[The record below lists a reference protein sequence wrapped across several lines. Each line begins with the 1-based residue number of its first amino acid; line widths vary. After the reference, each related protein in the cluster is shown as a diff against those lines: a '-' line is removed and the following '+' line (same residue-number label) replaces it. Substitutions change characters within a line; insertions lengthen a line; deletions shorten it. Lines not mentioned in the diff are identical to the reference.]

1 MIWSFRTRVSRIWG
15 FEMND
20 RLQNAEKTSGFT
32 INAHQKCLKFDDK
45 TPKNA
50 LKFMQKMRQIFSEL
64 SVWRLRPKF
73 YLKKPCVSLFVVGV
87 LGADFAFGIDI
98 PDHTLPNTIT
108 LRAGEQRTDT
118 AISSPSGVWEA
129 NTFEYRDGSEGS
141 NLTLNGGAGSKY
153 TLKINDDKTTF
164 YAKNFTIGQDTK
176 LELNHFHTINF
187 AGDVNVGA
195 NSEFT
200 IINSGNTLTS
210 AQGSEFGKRSKI
222 RFGNKNTKFT
232 LGENSKVLF
241 TYTLFFMSD
250 AEITLSTNSSLDI
263 ISANAARFQNTFT
276 NNGGTVTFGGIV
288 GNSMVKTNVYNIGS
302 PASKDVNA
310 KNTTATFTNNNG
322 NITVNGDFYNGG
334 KALTD
339 ISGAMIET
347 FDPPFGGGGNL
358 VLKGGT
364 MRVTGKL
371 VSQRGGTEYYGG
383 ELRDVQNSTISIYGA
398 TLIVG
403 GGLENKQGS
412 TITFGVLNGK
422 MGELKGNLTNE
433 SGVVAVDIKGVNL
446 GQNYQ
451 IISGTIKGLGNDD
464 IQIINPNS
472 QFFST
477 SFNNGTLTITKATNA
492 NGQTKFDEYK
502 NGLNANLNSI
512 LNAMS
517 FKFGDDDTLLTSDI
531 NLQTA
536 LADADKSVKDNLV
549 SQPKNMLAAFK
560 GDVLLAPMSQ
570 GRFVARRLAAS
581 GAVRFDNG
589 RRVRALQAKPNVE
602 FQLAPVGGVMK
613 SADASGVLAGLSLG
627 ANYKMGAFTHKTS
640 LAYAYGTAKQD
651 LSTQSTET
659 KAHLLQAGVLSLYKY
674 GIYETEF
681 NANLLF
687 GSFTIDNK
695 WTERSL
701 NSSSKFNNYELNLG
715 LVAGARYGK
724 KLSFKPFV
732 GVQNYGQRQ
741 DGFVGILGFES
752 KAYNAYIL
760 DGVLGVQM
768 QYVRSA
774 FSSVYG
780 KVSFER
786 RLYNT
791 HKFVFLRSGENELK
805 YENQSYE
812 SVVSAALGAQLLTY
826 KRFKLNAEGFLRHYD
841 TGLNYYGGSLVMRYG
856 F

>member
-1 MIWSFRTRVSRIWG
+1 
-15 FEMND
+15 MNY

-32 INAHQKCLKFDDK
+32 INTHQKCLKFDDK

-50 LKFMQKMRQIFSEL
+50 LKFMQKMRQISEL

-87 LGADFAFGIDI
+87 LGANFAFGANITSLKE
-98 PDHTLPNTIT
+98 TLT
-108 LRAGEQRTDT
+108 LTAGEQKHDT
-118 AISSPSGVWEA
+118 AVSVKGNGQMYFFYDERA
-129 NTFEYRDGSEGS
+129 AATF
-141 NLTLNGGAGSKY
+141 TLNGGVGSKY
-153 TLKINDDKTTF
+153 TLDSDNQVTM
-164 YAKNFTIGQDTK
+164 FTVNSITLGQNVNLT
-176 LELNHFHTINF
+176 LNKFHTI
-187 AGDVNVGA
+187 AVDTAITLGA
-195 NSEFT
+195 NSSLNAE
-200 IINSGNTLTS
+200 NSGMIMGAGGTEY
-210 AQGSEFGKRSKI
+210 GGDSKV
-222 RFGNKNTKFT
+222 RFEKNSQLT
-232 LGENSKVLF
+232 LGENASASF
-241 TYTLFFMSD
+241 SRILFFIHKGDISL
-250 AEITLSTNSSLDI
+250 AKNSTLKMDLVLRAVRFEKSL
-263 ISANAARFQNTFT
+263 T
-276 NNGGTVTFGGIV
+276 NNGGSLVLGSAQVPARVYNV
-288 GNSMVKTNVYNIGS
+288 GNYAM
-302 PASKDVNA
+302 
-310 KNTTATFTNNNG
+310 ATFTQNG
-322 NITVNGDFYNGG
+322 GSVHITGDFYNGG
-334 KALTD
+334 DVTENDNAVDKTGSVAGGFNIYDTAY
-339 ISGAMIET
+339 S
-347 FDPPFGGGGNL
+347 GGGDLILN
-358 VLKGGT
+358 GGT
-364 MRVTGKL
+364 MSITGKL
-371 VSQRGGTEYYGG
+371 VSQKNSFGTTY
-383 ELRDVQNSTISIYGA
+383 NPSIKIYGA

-422 MGELKGNLTNE
+422 MGEFQGTLKNE
-433 SGVVAVDIKGVNL
+433 GGVVAVDRTGASLNTPYKIINGSANIDSVNL
-446 GQNYQ
+446 V
-451 IISGTIKGLGNDD
+451 GT
-464 IQIINPNS
+464 NS
-472 QFFST
+472 QFFT
-477 SFNNGTLTITKATNA
+477 ATYNNGTVTITDGSGGGGGSGGGSSGGGSGGNV
-492 NGQTKFDEYK
+492 KFNEWQK
-502 NGLNANLNSI
+502 TLSENEQGIVSVLS
-512 LNAMS
+512 S
-517 FKFGDDDTLLTSDI
+517 KFGGDSKLLDSQVDI
-531 NLQTA
+531 QTA

-560 GDVLLAPMSQ
+560 GDVLLTPMSQ

-613 SADASGVLAGLSLG
+613 SADANGVLAGLSLG
-627 ANYKMGAFTHKTS
+627 TNYKMGAFTHKTS

-695 WTERSL
+695 WTEQSL

-791 HKFVFLRSGENELK
+791 HKFVFLHSGENELK

>member
-1 MIWSFRTRVSRIWG
+1 
-15 FEMND
+15 MNY

-32 INAHQKCLKFDDK
+32 INTHQKCLKFDDK

-73 YLKKPCVSLFVVGV
+73 YLKKPCVSLLVVGV
-87 LGADFAFGIDI
+87 LRCGLEFNIKRNFVFFVAFLGIFTSALQADYTAVLHSLTLSGGVTQTHNAIADCNRYDCTFGYQNDKGV
-98 PDHTLPNTIT
+98 DFTYATSGSGKSSLTLNAILPQNPPSTAEKTIKFYMNNTTIKPN
-108 LRAGEQRTDT
+108 
-118 AISSPSGVWEA
+118 
-129 NTFEYRDGSEGS
+129 S
-141 NLTLNGGAGSKY
+141 NLTLN
-153 TLKINDDKTTF
+153 
-164 YAKNFTIGQDTK
+164 NFNSIL
-176 LELNHFHTINF
+176 LERTMSIDNASLIFN
-187 AGDVNVGA
+187 A
-195 NSEFT
+195 NTSSTSSIFQM
-200 IINSGNTLTS
+200 NSGSRVLLTNGATL
-210 AQGSEFGKRSKI
+210 E
-222 RFGNKNTKFT
+222 
-232 LGENSKVLF
+232 
-241 TYTLFFMSD
+241 
-250 AEITLSTNSSLDI
+250 
-263 ISANAARFQNTFT
+263 
-276 NNGGTVTFGGIV
+276 
-288 GNSMVKTNVYNIGS
+288 
-302 PASKDVNA
+302 VNA
-310 KNTTATFTNNNG
+310 RQFLNREVVSVSKSTLNITATTATRSYNTIQNDGGSITING
-322 NITVNGDFYNGG
+322 NFYNLGQKVVNYSTTSSVANFTSTDGQITINGNFYNGG
-334 KALTD
+334 QLPESLLVT
-339 ISGAMIET
+339 SG
-347 FDPPFGGGGNL
+347 DCRVGGCGGGNIIINGGSMSISGQL
-358 VLKGGT
+358 ISQGKDGQNSSIQIKGGT
-364 MRVTGKL
+364 LKVTG
-371 VSQRGGTEYYGG
+371 
-383 ELRDVQNSTISIYGA
+383 
-398 TLIVG
+398 
-403 GGLENKQGS
+403 GLYNKDGS
-412 TITFGVLNGK
+412 TLTFGVRNGI
-422 MGELKGNLTNE
+422 MGQLQGNLTNQNGVVKVDLKGISTAGTHQIITGAITGLTNVDIINTPNPAFLTSTYKDGSVSITQAGGGSGGE
-433 SGVVAVDIKGVNL
+433 SGG
-446 GQNYQ
+446 G
-451 IISGTIKGLGNDD
+451 SGGGGS
-464 IQIINPNS
+464 PS
-472 QFFST
+472 
-477 SFNNGTLTITKATNA
+477 
-492 NGQTKFDEYK
+492 KFDEFKSSLNK
-502 NGLNANLNSI
+502 NEQGIVSALS
-512 LNAMS
+512 S
-517 FKFGDDDTLLTSDI
+517 KFGGDLPLLTNVENI
-531 NLQTA
+531 ETA

-613 SADASGVLAGLSLG
+613 SADANGVLAGLSLG

-640 LAYAYGTAKQD
+640 LAYAYGMAKQD

-695 WTERSL
+695 WTEQSL

-724 KLSFKPFV
+724 RLSFKPFV

-791 HKFVFLRSGENELK
+791 HKFVFLRSGDNELK

>member
-1 MIWSFRTRVSRIWG
+1 
-15 FEMND
+15 MND
-20 RLQNAEKTSGFT
+20 RLQNAEKTSDFT
-32 INAHQKCLKFDDK
+32 INTHQKCLKFDDK

-64 SVWRLRPKF
+64 SVWRFRPKF
-73 YLKKPCVSLFVVGV
+73 YLKKPCVSLFIVGI
-87 LGADFAFGIDI
+87 LGANFAFAN
-98 PDHTLPNTIT
+98 TLDYVLPSSGAIN
-108 LRAGEQRTDT
+108 LQNNEQRTDI
-118 AISSPSGVWEA
+118 AISQTGNGQMTTFNCSLSPKGDCYVKTNLNIQGASNATYILQA
-129 NTFEYRDGSEGS
+129 NDT
-141 NLTLNGGAGSKY
+141 T
-153 TLKINDDKTTF
+153 TTF
-164 YAKNFTIGQDTK
+164 YAQSISVAQGIKSALMG
-176 LELNHFHTINF
+176 FHTTYFQQGLTLSDGSSISIF
-187 AGDVNVGA
+187 SSGT
-195 NSEFT
+195 T
-200 IINSGNTLTS
+200 IE
-210 AQGSEFGKRSKI
+210 AQGSELGGLSKVKFGNRNAQVVLGANSSATFTNAHFFISDSKI
-222 RFGNKNTKFT
+222 SV
-232 LGENSKVLF
+232 NSNANL
-241 TYTLFFMSD
+241 SID
-250 AEITLSTNSSLDI
+250 ASKGV
-263 ISANAARFQNTFT
+263 RFQNDIT
-276 NNGGTVTFGGIV
+276 NNGGNITTK
-288 GNSMVKTNVYNIGS
+288 GNTYNIGGAINGILNS
-302 PASKDVNA
+302 V
-310 KNTTATFTNNNG
+310 ATFTQNGGTTTING
-322 NITVNGDFYNGG
+322 NFYNGG
-334 KALTD
+334 QGVVDTT
-339 ISGAMIET
+339 GAVIGYNP
-347 FDPPFGGGGNL
+347 FDPDYNGGGNL
-358 VLKGGT
+358 ELNGGT
-364 MRVTGKL
+364 FEVKGQL
-371 VSQRGGTEYYGG
+371 ISQRGGTPMNGG
-383 ELRDVQNSTISIYGA
+383 GLYDPKDSTINIRGA
-398 TLIVG
+398 TLIVS
-403 GGLENKQGS
+403 GGLYNKEGS
-412 TITFGVLNGK
+412 TITFSIGNNGQ
-422 MGELKGNLTNE
+422 MGKLQGNLTNQN
-433 SGVVAVDIKGVNL
+433 GVVNVDIKGASL
-446 GQNYQ
+446 GTPYK
-451 IISGTIKGLGNDD
+451 IITGSISG
-464 IQIINPNS
+464 
-472 QFFST
+472 FST
-477 SFNNGTLTITKATNA
+477 PNFTNLNEFLSANYA
-492 NGQTKFDEYK
+492 NGQVTITQKGSGGGSGGGNTPFDEFK
-502 NGLNANLNSI
+502 GSLGNNQQSI
-512 LNAMS
+512 L
-517 FKFGDDDTLLTSDI
+517 GTLENKIENFLTSFGSKAELENKLTETNKAI
-531 NLQTA
+531 Q
-536 LADADKSVKDNLV
+536 DNLV

-613 SADASGVLAGLSLG
+613 SADANGVLAGLSLG

-695 WTERSL
+695 WTEQSL

-791 HKFVFLRSGENELK
+791 HKFVFLRSGDNELK

>member
-1 MIWSFRTRVSRIWG
+1 MTY
-15 FEMND
+15 

-32 INAHQKCLKFDDK
+32 INAHQKCLKFDDT

-64 SVWRLRPKF
+64 SVWRLRHKF
-73 YLKKPCVSLFVVGV
+73 SLKKPCVSLFVVGV
-87 LGADFAFGIDI
+87 LRCGLEFNIKRNFVFFVAFLGIFTSALKADY
-98 PDHTLPNTIT
+98 TRNLPSSIT
-108 LRAGEQRTDT
+108 LAGGKSETHK
-118 AISSPSGVWEA
+118 AIADCSSTWECTFGYKPPGGGYDFTYSTSG
-129 NTFEYRDGSEGS
+129 NGSS
-141 NLTLNGGAGSKY
+141 TLTLNLTLPPNPNSQKTTTPFYMNNTTINPNSNLVLNNFNSILLEYTMSITNATLTFNGNSASNSTIFQMSFKANVVLNDNATLKVKANRFLNQNKVSISNSTLDITATSVLSHNEITNNGGKVSISGNLY
-153 TLKINDDKTTF
+153 
-164 YAKNFTIGQDTK
+164 
-176 LELNHFHTINF
+176 
-187 AGDVNVGA
+187 NVGQKEALGAASPSSVA
-195 NSEFT
+195 NF
-200 IINSGNTLTS
+200 I
-210 AQGSEFGKRSKI
+210 
-222 RFGNKNTKFT
+222 
-232 LGENSKVLF
+232 
-241 TYTLFFMSD
+241 
-250 AEITLSTNSSLDI
+250 
-263 ISANAARFQNTFT
+263 
-276 NNGGTVTFGGIV
+276 NNGGTVTITGNMLNGGQL
-288 GNSMVKTNVYNIGS
+288 NTNTLCQISGCGG
-302 PASKDVNA
+302 
-310 KNTTATFTNNNG
+310 G
-322 NITVNGDFYNGG
+322 NITINGG
-334 KALTD
+334 SMSV
-339 ISGAMIET
+339 SGQ
-347 FDPPFGGGGNL
+347 L
-358 VLKGGT
+358 VSQGKDGQNSSIKIYG
-364 MRVTGKL
+364 GKL
-371 VSQRGGTEYYGG
+371 VVGQG
-383 ELRDVQNSTISIYGA
+383 LQN
-398 TLIVG
+398 
-403 GGLENKQGS
+403 KDGS
-412 TITFGVLNGK
+412 MLTFGVLNGK
-422 MGELKGNLTNE
+422 MGEFQGTLKNE
-433 SGVVAVDIKGVNL
+433 GGVVVVDRTGASLNTPYKIINGSANIDSVNL
-446 GQNYQ
+446 
-451 IISGTIKGLGNDD
+451 IGT
-464 IQIINPNS
+464 NS
-472 QFFST
+472 QFFT
-477 SFNNGTLTITKATNA
+477 AIYKDGTVTITDGSGGGGGSGGGSSGGGSGGNV
-492 NGQTKFDEYK
+492 KFNEWQK
-502 NGLNANLNSI
+502 TLSENEQGIVSVLS
-512 LNAMS
+512 S
-517 FKFGDDDTLLTSDI
+517 KFGGDSKLLDSQVDI
-531 NLQTA
+531 QTA
-536 LADADKSVKDNLV
+536 LADADKSVRDNLV

-613 SADASGVLAGLSLG
+613 SADANGVLAGLSLG
-627 ANYKMGAFTHKTS
+627 TNYKMGAFTHKTS

-791 HKFVFLRSGENELK
+791 HKFAFLRSGDNELK

-841 TGLNYYGGSLVMRYG
+841 TGLNYYGGSLVMRYR

>member
-1 MIWSFRTRVSRIWG
+1 
-15 FEMND
+15 MNY

-32 INAHQKCLKFDDK
+32 INTHQKCLKFDDK

-73 YLKKPCVSLFVVGV
+73 YLKKPCASLFIVGILRCGLEFNIKRNFV
-87 LGADFAFGIDI
+87 FFVAFLGIFTSALKADYTGII
-98 PDHTLPNTIT
+98 KPSSIT
-108 LRAGEQRTDT
+108 LAGGVTQTHNAIADCNRYDCTFGYQNDKGVDFTYATSGSGKSSLTLNAILPQNPPST
-118 AISSPSGVWEA
+118 AEKTIKFYMN
-129 NTFEYRDGSEGS
+129 NTTIKPNS
-141 NLTLNGGAGSKY
+141 NLTLNNFNSI
-153 TLKINDDKTTF
+153 LLEKTMSIDNASLIF
-164 YAKNFTIGQDTK
+164 N
-176 LELNHFHTINF
+176 
-187 AGDVNVGA
+187 A
-195 NSEFT
+195 NTSSTSSIFQM
-200 IINSGNTLTS
+200 NSGSRVLLTNGATL
-210 AQGSEFGKRSKI
+210 E
-222 RFGNKNTKFT
+222 
-232 LGENSKVLF
+232 
-241 TYTLFFMSD
+241 
-250 AEITLSTNSSLDI
+250 
-263 ISANAARFQNTFT
+263 
-276 NNGGTVTFGGIV
+276 
-288 GNSMVKTNVYNIGS
+288 
-302 PASKDVNA
+302 VNA
-310 KNTTATFTNNNG
+310 RQFLNREVVSVSKSTLNITATTATRSYNTIQNDGGSITING
-322 NITVNGDFYNGG
+322 NFYNLGQKVVNYSTTSSVANFTSTDGQITINGNFYNGG
-334 KALTD
+334 QLPESLLVT
-339 ISGAMIET
+339 SG
-347 FDPPFGGGGNL
+347 DCRVGGCGGGNITIN
-358 VLKGGT
+358 GGS
-364 MRVTGKL
+364 MSVSGQLISQGKDGQNSSIKIYGGKL
-371 VSQRGGTEYYGG
+371 VVGQG
-383 ELRDVQNSTISIYGA
+383 LQN
-398 TLIVG
+398 
-403 GGLENKQGS
+403 KDGS
-412 TITFGVLNGK
+412 TLTFGVLNGK
-422 MGELKGNLTNE
+422 MGEFKGALKNE
-433 SGVVAVDIKGVNL
+433 GGVVAVDRTGASLNTPYKIINGSANIDSVNL
-446 GQNYQ
+446 
-451 IISGTIKGLGNDD
+451 IGT
-464 IQIINPNS
+464 NS
-472 QFFST
+472 QFFT
-477 SFNNGTLTITKATNA
+477 ATYNNGTVTITDGSGGGGGSGGGSGGNV
-492 NGQTKFDEYK
+492 KFNEWQK
-502 NGLNANLNSI
+502 TLSENEQGIVSVLS
-512 LNAMS
+512 S
-517 FKFGDDDTLLTSDI
+517 KFGGDSKLLDSQVDI
-531 NLQTA
+531 QTA
-536 LADADKSVKDNLV
+536 LADADKSVRDNLV
-549 SQPKNMLAAFK
+549 SQPTNMLAAFK

-613 SADASGVLAGLSLG
+613 SADANGVLAGLSLG

-841 TGLNYYGGSLVMRYG
+841 TGLNYYGGSLVMRYR

>member
-1 MIWSFRTRVSRIWG
+1 
-15 FEMND
+15 MNY
-20 RLQNAEKTSGFT
+20 RLQNAEKTSDFT

-87 LGADFAFGIDI
+87 LRCGLEFNIKRNFVFFVAFLGIFTSALKAVDYTAHLPSTIELSGGTSQTSNAIAECNHNGCTFGYNQASDSWYNFTYKTKGNEDSTLILNAQLPPNPTKQEVPFFVSTLTIEPQSNLVLNGFESLSVNAIKINSGSLSYSHNTATSGFGTYGSVSLNNAKFDI
-98 PDHTLPNTIT
+98 KAGKFTNNGTIT
-108 LRAGEQRTDT
+108 
-118 AISSPSGVWEA
+118 A
-129 NTFEYRDGSEGS
+129 NNKS
-141 NLTLNGGAGSKY
+141 
-153 TLKINDDKTTF
+153 TLKINSIGGNNTNNYGTITNDKSTITIQNDLWNLGQKP
-164 YAKNFTIGQDTK
+164 ALGGASPSSVATITNTDGTITIGGNLYNGGQ
-176 LELNHFHTINF
+176 NF
-187 AGDVNVGA
+187 SNNVRFCQIGFCGGG
-195 NSEFT
+195 N
-200 IINSGNTLTS
+200 II
-210 AQGSEFGKRSKI
+210 I
-222 RFGNKNTKFT
+222 
-232 LGENSKVLF
+232 
-241 TYTLFFMSD
+241 
-250 AEITLSTNSSLDI
+250 
-263 ISANAARFQNTFT
+263 
-276 NNGGTVTFGGIV
+276 NGGTVSV
-288 GNSMVKTNVYNIGS
+288 G
-302 PASKDVNA
+302 
-310 KNTTATFTNNNG
+310 
-322 NITVNGDFYNGG
+322 
-334 KALTD
+334 
-339 ISGAMIET
+339 
-347 FDPPFGGGGNL
+347 
-358 VLKGGT
+358 
-364 MRVTGKL
+364 GKL
-371 VSQRGGTEYYGG
+371 VSKGEDGQKSSIQIYGG
-383 ELRDVQNSTISIYGA
+383 
-398 TLIVG
+398 TLIVK
-403 GGLENKQGS
+403 GGLENKQDS
-412 TITFGVLNGK
+412 TLTFGIGSNNEMGK
-422 MGELKGNLTNE
+422 LQGNLSNE
-433 SGVVAVDIKGVNL
+433 NGATINVDMTKTQAGKTYRVLQGALSGANQNVNFINNANPQFITASYKD
-446 GQNYQ
+446 GIVSVFQT
-451 IISGTIKGLGNDD
+451 GTTPPDP
-464 IQIINPNS
+464 NPNPDPNPTPQPPS
-472 QFFST
+472 
-477 SFNNGTLTITKATNA
+477 
-492 NGQTKFDEYK
+492 KFETYK
-502 NGLNANLNSI
+502 NNLPSNEKGI
-512 LNAMS
+512 LNAIS
-517 FKFGDDDTLLTSDI
+517 SKFGGDDTLLTSVENI
-531 NLQTA
+531 ETS
-536 LADADKSVKDNLV
+536 LADADKSVRDNLI

-613 SADASGVLAGLSLG
+613 SADANGVLAGLSLG

-791 HKFVFLRSGENELK
+791 HKFVFLRSGDNELK

-841 TGLNYYGGSLVMRYG
+841 TGLNYYGGSLVMRYR

>member
-1 MIWSFRTRVSRIWG
+1 
-15 FEMND
+15 MNC
-20 RLQNAEKTSGFT
+20 RLQNAKKTSGFT

-64 SVWRLRPKF
+64 RARLWRLRPKF
-73 YLKKPCVSLFVVGV
+73 YVKKPCASLFVVGV
-87 LGADFAFGIDI
+87 LRCGLEFNIKRNFVFFVAFLGIFTSALKADYTAVLHSLTLAGGVTQTHNAIADCNRYDCTFGYQNDKGV
-98 PDHTLPNTIT
+98 DFTYATSGSGKSSLTLNAILPQNPPSTAEKTIKFYMNNTTIKPN
-108 LRAGEQRTDT
+108 
-118 AISSPSGVWEA
+118 
-129 NTFEYRDGSEGS
+129 S
-141 NLTLNGGAGSKY
+141 NLTLNNFNSILLEKTMSIDNA
-153 TLKINDDKTTF
+153 TLTF
-164 YAKNFTIGQDTK
+164 NGNSASNSTIFQM
-176 LELNHFHTINF
+176 
-187 AGDVNVGA
+187 
-195 NSEFT
+195 
-200 IINSGNTLTS
+200 NSGSRVLLTNGATL
-210 AQGSEFGKRSKI
+210 E
-222 RFGNKNTKFT
+222 
-232 LGENSKVLF
+232 
-241 TYTLFFMSD
+241 
-250 AEITLSTNSSLDI
+250 
-263 ISANAARFQNTFT
+263 
-276 NNGGTVTFGGIV
+276 
-288 GNSMVKTNVYNIGS
+288 
-302 PASKDVNA
+302 VNA
-310 KNTTATFTNNNG
+310 RQFLNREVVSVSKSMLNITATTATRSYNTIQNDGGSITING
-322 NITVNGDFYNGG
+322 NFYNLGQKVVDYSTTSSVANFTSTDGQITINGNFYNGG
-334 KALTD
+334 QLPESLLVT
-339 ISGAMIET
+339 SGNCRV
-347 FDPPFGGGGNL
+347 GGCGGGNIIIDGGL
-358 VLKGGT
+358 MSVSGQLISQGKDGQNSSIQIKGGT
-364 MRVTGKL
+364 LKVTG
-371 VSQRGGTEYYGG
+371 
-383 ELRDVQNSTISIYGA
+383 
-398 TLIVG
+398 
-403 GGLENKQGS
+403 GLYNKDGS
-412 TITFGVLNGK
+412 TLTFGVRNGI
-422 MGELKGNLTNE
+422 MGKLQGNLTNQNGVVKVDLKGINTAGTHQIITGTITGLTNVDITNTPNPAFLTSTYKDGSVSITQAGGGSGGE
-433 SGVVAVDIKGVNL
+433 SGG
-446 GQNYQ
+446 G
-451 IISGTIKGLGNDD
+451 SGGGGS
-464 IQIINPNS
+464 PS
-472 QFFST
+472 
-477 SFNNGTLTITKATNA
+477 
-492 NGQTKFDEYK
+492 KFDEFKSSLNK
-502 NGLNANLNSI
+502 NEQGIVSALS
-512 LNAMS
+512 S
-517 FKFGDDDTLLTSDI
+517 KFGGDLPLLTNVENI
-531 NLQTA
+531 ETA

-602 FQLAPVGGVMK
+602 FQLAPVGGVIK
-613 SADASGVLAGLSLG
+613 SADANGVLAGLSLG

-674 GIYETEF
+674 GIYETEM

-695 WTERSL
+695 WTEQSL

-768 QYVRSA
+768 QYVRNA

>member
-1 MIWSFRTRVSRIWG
+1 
-15 FEMND
+15 MNY

-32 INAHQKCLKFDDK
+32 INTHQKCLKFDDK

-73 YLKKPCVSLFVVGV
+73 YLKKPCASLFIVGILRCGLEFNIKRNFV
-87 LGADFAFGIDI
+87 FFVAFLGIFTSALKADYTGII
-98 PDHTLPNTIT
+98 KPSSIT
-108 LRAGEQRTDT
+108 LAGGVTQTHNAIADCNRYDCTFGYQNDKGVDFTYATSGSGKSSLTLNAILPQNPPST
-118 AISSPSGVWEA
+118 AEKTIKFYMN
-129 NTFEYRDGSEGS
+129 NTTIKPNS
-141 NLTLNGGAGSKY
+141 NLTLNNFNSI
-153 TLKINDDKTTF
+153 LLEKTMSIDNASLIF
-164 YAKNFTIGQDTK
+164 N
-176 LELNHFHTINF
+176 
-187 AGDVNVGA
+187 A
-195 NSEFT
+195 NTSSTSSIFQM
-200 IINSGNTLTS
+200 NSGSRVLLTNGATL
-210 AQGSEFGKRSKI
+210 E
-222 RFGNKNTKFT
+222 
-232 LGENSKVLF
+232 
-241 TYTLFFMSD
+241 
-250 AEITLSTNSSLDI
+250 
-263 ISANAARFQNTFT
+263 
-276 NNGGTVTFGGIV
+276 
-288 GNSMVKTNVYNIGS
+288 
-302 PASKDVNA
+302 VNA
-310 KNTTATFTNNNG
+310 RQFLNREVVSVSKSTLNITATTATRSYNTIQNDGGSITING
-322 NITVNGDFYNGG
+322 NFYNLGQKVVNYSTTSSVANFTSTDGQITINGNFYNGG
-334 KALTD
+334 QLPESLLVT
-339 ISGAMIET
+339 SG
-347 FDPPFGGGGNL
+347 DCRVGGCGGGNITIN
-358 VLKGGT
+358 GGS
-364 MRVTGKL
+364 MSVSGQLISQGKDGQNSSIKIYGGKL
-371 VSQRGGTEYYGG
+371 VVGQG
-383 ELRDVQNSTISIYGA
+383 LQN
-398 TLIVG
+398 
-403 GGLENKQGS
+403 KDGS
-412 TITFGVLNGK
+412 TLTFGVLNGK
-422 MGELKGNLTNE
+422 MGEFKGALKNE
-433 SGVVAVDIKGVNL
+433 GGVVAVDRTGASLNTPYKIINGSANIDSVNL
-446 GQNYQ
+446 
-451 IISGTIKGLGNDD
+451 IGT
-464 IQIINPNS
+464 NS
-472 QFFST
+472 QFFT
-477 SFNNGTLTITKATNA
+477 ATYNNGTVTITDGSGGGGGSGGGSGGNV
-492 NGQTKFDEYK
+492 KFNEWQK
-502 NGLNANLNSI
+502 TLSENEQGIVSVLS
-512 LNAMS
+512 S
-517 FKFGDDDTLLTSDI
+517 KFGGDSKLLDSQVDI
-531 NLQTA
+531 QTA
-536 LADADKSVKDNLV
+536 LADADKSVRDNLV
-549 SQPKNMLAAFK
+549 SQPTNMLAAFK

-613 SADASGVLAGLSLG
+613 SADMNGVLAGLSLG
-627 ANYKMGAFTHKTS
+627 TNYKMGAFTHKTS

-841 TGLNYYGGSLVMRYG
+841 TGLNYYGGSLVMRYR

>member
-1 MIWSFRTRVSRIWG
+1 
-15 FEMND
+15 MNY

-87 LGADFAFGIDI
+87 LRCGLEFNIKKNFVFFVAFLGIFTSALKADYTGI
-98 PDHTLPNTIT
+98 LPPSIT
-108 LRAGEQRTDT
+108 LAGGKSETHK
-118 AISSPSGVWEA
+118 AIADCSSTWECTFGYKPPGGGYDFTYSTSG
-129 NTFEYRDGSEGS
+129 NGSS
-141 NLTLNGGAGSKY
+141 TLMLNLTLPPNPNSQKTTTPFYMNNTTINPNSNLILNNFNSILLEYTMSITNATLTFNGNSASNSTIFQMSFKANVVLNDNATLKVKANRFLNQNKVSISNSTLDISATSVLSHNEITNNGGKVSISGNLY
-153 TLKINDDKTTF
+153 
-164 YAKNFTIGQDTK
+164 
-176 LELNHFHTINF
+176 
-187 AGDVNVGA
+187 NVGQKEAFGAASPSSVA
-195 NSEFT
+195 NF
-200 IINSGNTLTS
+200 I
-210 AQGSEFGKRSKI
+210 
-222 RFGNKNTKFT
+222 
-232 LGENSKVLF
+232 
-241 TYTLFFMSD
+241 
-250 AEITLSTNSSLDI
+250 
-263 ISANAARFQNTFT
+263 
-276 NNGGTVTFGGIV
+276 NNGGTVTIT
-288 GNSMVKTNVYNIGS
+288 GNML
-302 PASKDVNA
+302 
-310 KNTTATFTNNNG
+310 
-322 NITVNGDFYNGG
+322 NGG
-334 KALTD
+334 QLNTNTLCQ
-339 ISGAMIET
+339 ISGC
-347 FDPPFGGGGNL
+347 GGGNIAIN
-358 VLKGGT
+358 GGS
-364 MRVTGKL
+364 MSVSGQLISQGKDGQNSSIKIYGGKL
-371 VSQRGGTEYYGG
+371 VVGQG
-383 ELRDVQNSTISIYGA
+383 LQN
-398 TLIVG
+398 
-403 GGLENKQGS
+403 KDGS
-412 TITFGVLNGK
+412 TLTFGVLNGK
-422 MGELKGNLTNE
+422 MGEFQGTLKNE
-433 SGVVAVDIKGVNL
+433 GGVVAVDRTGASLNTPYKIINGSANIDSVNL
-446 GQNYQ
+446 IGA
-451 IISGTIKGLGNDD
+451 
-464 IQIINPNS
+464 NS
-472 QFFST
+472 QFFT
-477 SFNNGTLTITKATNA
+477 AIYKDGTVTITDGSGGGGGSGGGSSGGGSGGNV
-492 NGQTKFDEYK
+492 KFNEWQK
-502 NGLNANLNSI
+502 TLSENEQGIVSVLS
-512 LNAMS
+512 S
-517 FKFGDDDTLLTSDI
+517 KFGGDSKLLDSQVDI
-531 NLQTA
+531 QTA
-536 LADADKSVKDNLV
+536 LADTDKSVKDNLV

-613 SADASGVLAGLSLG
+613 SADANGVLAGLSLG

-695 WTERSL
+695 WTEQSL

>member
-1 MIWSFRTRVSRIWG
+1 
-15 FEMND
+15 MNY

-87 LGADFAFGIDI
+87 LGANFAFGANITSL
-98 PDHTLPNTIT
+98 PRTLT
-108 LRAGEQRTDT
+108 LTAGEQKHDT
-118 AISSPSGVWEA
+118 AVSVKGNGQMYFFYDERVA
-129 NTFEYRDGSEGS
+129 ATF
-141 NLTLNGGAGSKY
+141 TLNGGVGSKY
-153 TLKINDDKTTF
+153 TLDSDNQVTM
-164 YAKNFTIGQDTK
+164 FTVNSITLGQNVNLT
-176 LELNHFHTINF
+176 LNKFHTI
-187 AGDVNVGA
+187 AVDTAITLGA
-195 NSEFT
+195 NSSLNAE
-200 IINSGNTLTS
+200 NSGMIMGAGGTEY
-210 AQGSEFGKRSKI
+210 GGDSKV
-222 RFGNKNTKFT
+222 RFEKNSQLT
-232 LGENSKVLF
+232 LGENASASF
-241 TYTLFFMSD
+241 SRILFFIHKGDISL
-250 AEITLSTNSSLDI
+250 AKNSTLKIDLVLRAVRFEKSL
-263 ISANAARFQNTFT
+263 T
-276 NNGGTVTFGGIV
+276 NNGGSLVLGSAQVPARVYNV
-288 GNSMVKTNVYNIGS
+288 GNYAM
-302 PASKDVNA
+302 
-310 KNTTATFTNNNG
+310 ATFTQNG
-322 NITVNGDFYNGG
+322 GSVHITGDFYNGG
-334 KALTD
+334 DVTENDNAVDKTGSVAGGFNIYDTAY
-339 ISGAMIET
+339 S
-347 FDPPFGGGGNL
+347 GGGDLILN
-358 VLKGGT
+358 GGT
-364 MRVTGKL
+364 MSITGKL
-371 VSQRGGTEYYGG
+371 VSQKNSFGTTY
-383 ELRDVQNSTISIYGA
+383 NPSIKIYGA

-422 MGELKGNLTNE
+422 MGEFQGALKNE
-433 SGVVAVDIKGVNL
+433 GGVVAVDRTGANLNTPYKIINGSANIDSVNL
-446 GQNYQ
+446 V
-451 IISGTIKGLGNDD
+451 GT
-464 IQIINPNS
+464 NS
-472 QFFST
+472 QFFT
-477 SFNNGTLTITKATNA
+477 AIYNNGTVTITDGSGGGGGSGGGSSGGGSGGNV
-492 NGQTKFDEYK
+492 KFNEWQK
-502 NGLNANLNSI
+502 TLSENEQGIVSALS
-512 LNAMS
+512 S
-517 FKFGDDDTLLTSDI
+517 KFGGDSKLLDSQVDI
-531 NLQTA
+531 QTA

-549 SQPKNMLAAFK
+549 SQPKNMLTAFK

-613 SADASGVLAGLSLG
+613 SADMNGVLAGLSLG

-695 WTERSL
+695 WTEQSL

-791 HKFVFLRSGENELK
+791 HKFVFLRSGDNELK

>member
-1 MIWSFRTRVSRIWG
+1 
-15 FEMND
+15 MNY

-32 INAHQKCLKFDDK
+32 INTHQKCLKFDDK

-50 LKFMQKMRQIFSEL
+50 LKFMQKMRQIFSAL
-64 SVWRLRPKF
+64 SVWRFRPKF
-73 YLKKPCVSLFVVGV
+73 YLKKSCVSLFVVGV
-87 LGADFAFGIDI
+87 LRCGLEFNIKRNFVFFVAFLGIFTSALKADYTGII
-98 PDHTLPNTIT
+98 KPSSIT
-108 LRAGEQRTDT
+108 LAGGVTQTHNAIADCNRYDCTFGYQNDKGVDFTYATNGSGKSSLTLNAILPQNPPST
-118 AISSPSGVWEA
+118 AEKTIKFYMN
-129 NTFEYRDGSEGS
+129 NTTIKPNS
-141 NLTLNGGAGSKY
+141 NLTLNNFNSI
-153 TLKINDDKTTF
+153 LLEKTMSIDNASLIF
-164 YAKNFTIGQDTK
+164 N
-176 LELNHFHTINF
+176 
-187 AGDVNVGA
+187 A
-195 NSEFT
+195 NTSSTSSIFQM
-200 IINSGNTLTS
+200 NSGSRVLLTNGATL
-210 AQGSEFGKRSKI
+210 E
-222 RFGNKNTKFT
+222 
-232 LGENSKVLF
+232 
-241 TYTLFFMSD
+241 
-250 AEITLSTNSSLDI
+250 
-263 ISANAARFQNTFT
+263 
-276 NNGGTVTFGGIV
+276 
-288 GNSMVKTNVYNIGS
+288 
-302 PASKDVNA
+302 VNA
-310 KNTTATFTNNNG
+310 RQFLNREVVSVSKSTLNITATTATRSYNTIQNDGGSITING
-322 NITVNGDFYNGG
+322 NFYNLGQKVVNYSTTSSVANFTSTDGQITINGNFYNGG
-334 KALTD
+334 QLPESLLVT
-339 ISGAMIET
+339 SG
-347 FDPPFGGGGNL
+347 DCRVGGCGGGNITINGGSMSVSGQL
-358 VLKGGT
+358 ISQGKDGQNSSIEIKGGT
-364 MRVTGKL
+364 LKVTG
-371 VSQRGGTEYYGG
+371 
-383 ELRDVQNSTISIYGA
+383 
-398 TLIVG
+398 
-403 GGLENKQGS
+403 GLYNKDGS
-412 TITFGVLNGK
+412 TLTFGVRNGI
-422 MGELKGNLTNE
+422 MGKLQGNLTNQN
-433 SGVVAVDIKGVNL
+433 GVVKVDLKGINTAGTHQIITGTITGLTNVDITNTPNPAFLTSTYKDGSVSITQV
-446 GQNYQ
+446 GGG
-451 IISGTIKGLGNDD
+451 SGGGGS
-464 IQIINPNS
+464 PS
-472 QFFST
+472 
-477 SFNNGTLTITKATNA
+477 
-492 NGQTKFDEYK
+492 KFDEFKSSLNK
-502 NGLNANLNSI
+502 NEQGIVSALS
-512 LNAMS
+512 S
-517 FKFGDDDTLLTSDI
+517 KFGGDLPLLTNVENI
-531 NLQTA
+531 ETA

-549 SQPKNMLAAFK
+549 SQPKNMLATFK

-613 SADASGVLAGLSLG
+613 SADMNGVLAGLSLG
-627 ANYKMGAFTHKTS
+627 TNYKMGAFTHKTS

-695 WTERSL
+695 WTEQSL

-780 KVSFER
+780 KVNFER

-841 TGLNYYGGSLVMRYG
+841 TGLNYYGGSLVMRYR

>member
-1 MIWSFRTRVSRIWG
+1 
-15 FEMND
+15 MNY

-45 TPKNA
+45 TPKNV

-64 SVWRLRPKF
+64 SVWRFRPKF

-87 LGADFAFGIDI
+87 LRCGLEFNIKRNFVFFVAFLGIFTSALKADYTGII
-98 PDHTLPNTIT
+98 KPSSIT
-108 LRAGEQRTDT
+108 LAGGVTQTHNAIADCNRYDCTFGYQNDKGVDFTYATSGSGKSSLTLNAILPQNPPST
-118 AISSPSGVWEA
+118 AEKTIKFYMN
-129 NTFEYRDGSEGS
+129 NTTIKPNS
-141 NLTLNGGAGSKY
+141 NLTLNNFNSI
-153 TLKINDDKTTF
+153 LLEKTMSIDNASLIF
-164 YAKNFTIGQDTK
+164 N
-176 LELNHFHTINF
+176 
-187 AGDVNVGA
+187 A
-195 NSEFT
+195 NTSSTSSIFQM
-200 IINSGNTLTS
+200 NSGSRVLLTNGATL
-210 AQGSEFGKRSKI
+210 E
-222 RFGNKNTKFT
+222 
-232 LGENSKVLF
+232 
-241 TYTLFFMSD
+241 
-250 AEITLSTNSSLDI
+250 
-263 ISANAARFQNTFT
+263 
-276 NNGGTVTFGGIV
+276 
-288 GNSMVKTNVYNIGS
+288 
-302 PASKDVNA
+302 VNA
-310 KNTTATFTNNNG
+310 RQFLNREVVSVSKSTLNITATTATRSYNAIQNDGGSITING
-322 NITVNGDFYNGG
+322 NFYNLGQKVVNYSTTSSVANFTSTDGQITINGNFYNGG
-334 KALTD
+334 QLPESLLVT
-339 ISGAMIET
+339 SG
-347 FDPPFGGGGNL
+347 DCRVGGCGGGNITINGGSMSVSGQL
-358 VLKGGT
+358 ISQGKDGQNSSIQIKGGT
-364 MRVTGKL
+364 LKVTG
-371 VSQRGGTEYYGG
+371 
-383 ELRDVQNSTISIYGA
+383 
-398 TLIVG
+398 
-403 GGLENKQGS
+403 GLYNKDGS
-412 TITFGVLNGK
+412 TLTFGVRNGI
-422 MGELKGNLTNE
+422 MGKLQGNLTNQNGVVKVDLKGINTAGTHQIITGTITGLTNVDITNTPNPAFLTSTYKDGSVSITQAGGGSGGE
-433 SGVVAVDIKGVNL
+433 SGG
-446 GQNYQ
+446 G
-451 IISGTIKGLGNDD
+451 SGGGGS
-464 IQIINPNS
+464 PS
-472 QFFST
+472 
-477 SFNNGTLTITKATNA
+477 
-492 NGQTKFDEYK
+492 KFDEFKSSLNK
-502 NGLNANLNSI
+502 NEQGIVSALS
-512 LNAMS
+512 S
-517 FKFGDDDTLLTSDI
+517 KFGGDLPLLTNVENI
-531 NLQTA
+531 ETA

-549 SQPKNMLAAFK
+549 SQPKNMLTAFK

-613 SADASGVLAGLSLG
+613 SADMNGVLAGLSLG

-724 KLSFKPFV
+724 RLSFKPFV

-791 HKFVFLRSGENELK
+791 HKFVFLRSGDNELK

-841 TGLNYYGGSLVMRYG
+841 TGFNYYGGSLVMRYR

>member
-1 MIWSFRTRVSRIWG
+1 
-15 FEMND
+15 MNY
-20 RLQNAEKTSGFT
+20 RLQNAEKTSDFT
-32 INAHQKCLKFDDK
+32 INTHQKCLKFDDK

-50 LKFMQKMRQIFSEL
+50 LKFIQKMRQIFSEL

-87 LGADFAFGIDI
+87 LRCGLEFNIKRNFVFFVAFLGIFTSALKADYTG
-98 PDHTLPNTIT
+98 TLPSSIT
-108 LRAGEQRTDT
+108 LAGGKSETHK
-118 AISSPSGVWEA
+118 AIADCSSTWECTFGYKPPGGGYDFTYSTSG
-129 NTFEYRDGSEGS
+129 NGSS
-141 NLTLNGGAGSKY
+141 TLTLNLTLPPNPNSQKTTTPFYMNNTTINPNSNLVLNNFNSILLEYTMSITNATLTFNGNSASNSTIFQMSFKANVVLNDNATLKVKANRFLNQNKVSINNSTLDITATSVLSHNEITNNGGKVSISGNLY
-153 TLKINDDKTTF
+153 
-164 YAKNFTIGQDTK
+164 
-176 LELNHFHTINF
+176 
-187 AGDVNVGA
+187 NVGQKEAFGAASPSSVA
-195 NSEFT
+195 NF
-200 IINSGNTLTS
+200 I
-210 AQGSEFGKRSKI
+210 
-222 RFGNKNTKFT
+222 
-232 LGENSKVLF
+232 
-241 TYTLFFMSD
+241 
-250 AEITLSTNSSLDI
+250 
-263 ISANAARFQNTFT
+263 
-276 NNGGTVTFGGIV
+276 NNGGTVTIT
-288 GNSMVKTNVYNIGS
+288 GNML
-302 PASKDVNA
+302 
-310 KNTTATFTNNNG
+310 
-322 NITVNGDFYNGG
+322 NGG
-334 KALTD
+334 QLNTNTLCQ
-339 ISGAMIET
+339 ISGC
-347 FDPPFGGGGNL
+347 GGGNIIINSGSMSISGQL
-358 VLKGGT
+358 ISQGKDGQNSSIQIKGGT
-364 MRVTGKL
+364 LKVTG
-371 VSQRGGTEYYGG
+371 
-383 ELRDVQNSTISIYGA
+383 
-398 TLIVG
+398 
-403 GGLENKQGS
+403 GLYNKDGS
-412 TITFGVLNGK
+412 TLTFGVRNGK
-422 MGELKGNLTNE
+422 MGEFQGTLKNE
-433 SGVVAVDIKGVNL
+433 GGVVAVDRTGASLNTPYKIINGSANIDSVNL
-446 GQNYQ
+446 IGA
-451 IISGTIKGLGNDD
+451 
-464 IQIINPNS
+464 NS
-472 QFFST
+472 QFFT
-477 SFNNGTLTITKATNA
+477 ATYNNGTVTITDGSGGGGGSGGGSSGGGSGGNV
-492 NGQTKFDEYK
+492 KFNEWQK
-502 NGLNANLNSI
+502 TLGENEQGIVSVLS
-512 LNAMS
+512 S
-517 FKFGDDDTLLTSDI
+517 KFGGDSKLLDSQVDI
-531 NLQTA
+531 QTA
-536 LADADKSVKDNLV
+536 LADTDKSVKDNLV
-549 SQPKNMLAAFK
+549 LQPKNMLAAFK

-613 SADASGVLAGLSLG
+613 SADANGVLAGLSLG

-715 LVAGARYGK
+715 LLAGARYGK

-791 HKFVFLRSGENELK
+791 HKFVFLRSGDNELK

-841 TGLNYYGGSLVMRYG
+841 TGLNYYGGSLVMRYR

>member
-1 MIWSFRTRVSRIWG
+1 
-15 FEMND
+15 MNY
-20 RLQNAEKTSGFT
+20 RLQNAEKTSDFT
-32 INAHQKCLKFDDK
+32 INTHQKCLKFDDK

-87 LGADFAFGIDI
+87 LRCGLEFNIKRNFVFFVAFLGIFTSALKADYTGII
-98 PDHTLPNTIT
+98 KPSSIT
-108 LRAGEQRTDT
+108 LAGGVTQTHNAIADCNRYDCTFGYQNDKGVDFTYATSGSGKSSLTLNAILPQNPPST
-118 AISSPSGVWEA
+118 AEKTIKFYMN
-129 NTFEYRDGSEGS
+129 NTTIKPNS
-141 NLTLNGGAGSKY
+141 NLTLNNFNSI
-153 TLKINDDKTTF
+153 LLEKTMSIDNASLIF
-164 YAKNFTIGQDTK
+164 N
-176 LELNHFHTINF
+176 
-187 AGDVNVGA
+187 A
-195 NSEFT
+195 NTSSTSSIFQM
-200 IINSGNTLTS
+200 NSGSRVLLTNGATL
-210 AQGSEFGKRSKI
+210 E
-222 RFGNKNTKFT
+222 
-232 LGENSKVLF
+232 
-241 TYTLFFMSD
+241 
-250 AEITLSTNSSLDI
+250 
-263 ISANAARFQNTFT
+263 
-276 NNGGTVTFGGIV
+276 
-288 GNSMVKTNVYNIGS
+288 
-302 PASKDVNA
+302 VNA
-310 KNTTATFTNNNG
+310 RQFLNREVVSVSKSTLNITATTATRSYNTIQNDGGSITING
-322 NITVNGDFYNGG
+322 NFYNLGQKVINYSTTSSVANFTSTDGQITINGNFYNGG
-334 KALTD
+334 QLPESLLVT
-339 ISGAMIET
+339 SG
-347 FDPPFGGGGNL
+347 DCRVGGCGGGNIIIDGGL
-358 VLKGGT
+358 MSVSGQLISQGKDGQNSSIQIKGGT
-364 MRVTGKL
+364 LKVTG
-371 VSQRGGTEYYGG
+371 
-383 ELRDVQNSTISIYGA
+383 
-398 TLIVG
+398 
-403 GGLENKQGS
+403 GLYNKDGS
-412 TITFGVLNGK
+412 TLTFGVRNGI
-422 MGELKGNLTNE
+422 MGKLQGNLTNQN
-433 SGVVAVDIKGVNL
+433 GVVKVDLKGINTAGTHQIITGTITGLTNVDITNTPNPAFLTSTYKDGSVSITQA
-446 GQNYQ
+446 GGG
-451 IISGTIKGLGNDD
+451 SGGGGSGGGSGGSSGSGSGGNVK
-464 IQIINPNS
+464 
-472 QFFST
+472 
-477 SFNNGTLTITKATNA
+477 FNEWQKTLSENEQGIVSA
-492 NGQTKFDEYK
+492 
-502 NGLNANLNSI
+502 LS
-512 LNAMS
+512 S
-517 FKFGDDDTLLTSDI
+517 KFGGDLPLLTNVENI
-531 NLQTA
+531 ETA

-613 SADASGVLAGLSLG
+613 SADANGVLAGLSLG
-627 ANYKMGAFTHKTS
+627 ANYKMGAFTHKTN

-695 WTERSL
+695 WTEQSL

-791 HKFVFLRSGENELK
+791 HKFVFLHSGDNELK

-841 TGLNYYGGSLVMRYG
+841 TGLNYYGGSLVMRYR

>member
-1 MIWSFRTRVSRIWG
+1 
-15 FEMND
+15 MNY

-64 SVWRLRPKF
+64 SVWRFRPKF

-263 ISANAARFQNTFT
+263 ISGNAARFQNTFT

-383 ELRDVQNSTISIYGA
+383 ELRDIQNSTISIYGA

-422 MGELKGNLTNE
+422 MGEFQGTLKNE
-433 SGVVAVDIKGVNL
+433 GGVVAVDRTGASLNTPYKIINGSANIDSVNL
-446 GQNYQ
+446 V
-451 IISGTIKGLGNDD
+451 GT
-464 IQIINPNS
+464 NS
-472 QFFST
+472 QFFT
-477 SFNNGTLTITKATNA
+477 ATYNNGTVTITDGSGGGGGSGGGSSGGGSGGNV
-492 NGQTKFDEYK
+492 KFNEWQK
-502 NGLNANLNSI
+502 TLSENEQGIVSVLS
-512 LNAMS
+512 S
-517 FKFGDDDTLLTSDI
+517 KFGGDSKLLDSQVDI
-531 NLQTA
+531 QTA

-613 SADASGVLAGLSLG
+613 SADANGVLAGLSLG

-695 WTERSL
+695 WTEKSL

-724 KLSFKPFV
+724 RLSFKPFV

-791 HKFVFLRSGENELK
+791 HKFVFLRSGDNELK

-841 TGLNYYGGSLVMRYG
+841 TGFNYYGGSLVMRYR

>member
-1 MIWSFRTRVSRIWG
+1 
-15 FEMND
+15 MNY

-32 INAHQKCLKFDDK
+32 INTHQKCLKFDDK

-87 LGADFAFGIDI
+87 LGANFAFGANVTHKYILDSQYSVVI
-98 PDHTLPNTIT
+98 LQAN
-108 LRAGEQRTDT
+108 EQRTDT
-118 AISSPSGVWEA
+118 AISLPAKPSYDATTFNCGTNVGSDACVSKENLNIRGA
-129 NTFEYRDGSEGS
+129 N
-141 NLTLNGGAGSKY
+141 GAKY
-153 TLKINDDKTTF
+153 TLKINDKTTTF
-164 YAKNFTIGQDTK
+164 FSNSLILSQGANVALQG
-176 LELNHFHTINF
+176 FHTISF
-187 AGDVNVGA
+187 ETGGVNVGE
-195 NSEFT
+195 NSNLT
-200 IINSGNTLTS
+200 IVNSGNQQIN
-210 AQGSEFGKRSKI
+210 AQGSEYGGLTKVRFSPNVDFTLQAKSNVALSGIIFFISKGNVELNSNSNLNIQAPVI
-222 RFGNKNTKFT
+222 RFEKSF
-232 LGENSKVLF
+232 
-241 TYTLFFMSD
+241 
-250 AEITLSTNSSLDI
+250 I
-263 ISANAARFQNTFT
+263 
-276 NNGGTVTFGGIV
+276 NNGGT
-288 GNSMVKTNVYNIGS
+288 
-302 PASKDVNA
+302 
-310 KNTTATFTNNNG
+310 ATFTTGLNDSQVKIGVYNVSHNSVATFTHKSGTTTING
-322 NITVNGDFYNGG
+322 HFYNGG
-334 KALTD
+334 QTVADGGLLSPQD
-339 ISGAMIET
+339 PISK
-347 FDPPFGGGGNL
+347 GGGNL
-358 VLKGGT
+358 IIEGGT

-371 VSQRGGTEYYGG
+371 ISQSSGLNTI
-383 ELRDVQNSTISIYGA
+383 QNSAISIYGA

-613 SADASGVLAGLSLG
+613 SADANGVLAGLSLG

-768 QYVRSA
+768 QYVRNA

-791 HKFVFLRSGENELK
+791 HKFVFLRSGDNELK

-841 TGLNYYGGSLVMRYG
+841 TGLNYYGGSLVMRYS

>member
-1 MIWSFRTRVSRIWG
+1 
-15 FEMND
+15 MNY
-20 RLQNAEKTSGFT
+20 RLQNAKKTSGFT
-32 INAHQKCLKFDDK
+32 INTHQKCLKFDDK

-73 YLKKPCVSLFVVGV
+73 YLKKSCVSLFVVGV
-87 LGADFAFGIDI
+87 LRCGLEFNIKRNFVFFVAFLGIFTSALKADYTG
-98 PDHTLPNTIT
+98 TLPPSIT
-108 LRAGEQRTDT
+108 LAGGKSETYK
-118 AISSPSGVWEA
+118 AIADCSSTWECTFGYKPPGGGYDFTYSTSG
-129 NTFEYRDGSEGS
+129 NGSS
-141 NLTLNGGAGSKY
+141 TLTLNLTLPPNPNSQ
-153 TLKINDDKTTF
+153 KTTTPF
-164 YAKNFTIGQDTK
+164 YMNNT
-176 LELNHFHTINF
+176 TINPNSNLVLNGF
-187 AGDVNVGA
+187 NSILLEYKMSITNASLTFNGA
-195 NSEFT
+195 NSTT
-200 IINSGNTLTS
+200 IFQTSYKANVVLSNNATLKVSANRFLNQNKISISNST
-210 AQGSEFGKRSKI
+210 
-222 RFGNKNTKFT
+222 
-232 LGENSKVLF
+232 
-241 TYTLFFMSD
+241 
-250 AEITLSTNSSLDI
+250 LDI
-263 ISANAARFQNTFT
+263 SATSVFSYNDIT
-276 NNGGTVTFGGIV
+276 NNGGKVSINGNFYNVGQKEAFGAA
-288 GNSMVKTNVYNIGS
+288 S
-302 PASKDVNA
+302 PSSVAN
-310 KNTTATFTNNNG
+310 FTNNDGTVAITGNMLNGGQLNTNTLCQISGCGGG
-322 NITVNGDFYNGG
+322 NITINGG
-334 KALTD
+334 SMS
-339 ISGAMIET
+339 ISGQ
-347 FDPPFGGGGNL
+347 L
-358 VLKGGT
+358 VSQGKDGQNSSIQIKGGT
-364 MRVTGKL
+364 LKVTG
-371 VSQRGGTEYYGG
+371 
-383 ELRDVQNSTISIYGA
+383 
-398 TLIVG
+398 
-403 GGLENKQGS
+403 GLYNKDGS
-412 TITFGVLNGK
+412 TLTFGVRNGI
-422 MGELKGNLTNE
+422 MGQLQGNLTNQNGVVKVDLKGISTAGTHQIITGAITGLTNVDIINTPNPAFLTSTYKDGSVSITQAGGGSGGE
-433 SGVVAVDIKGVNL
+433 SGG
-446 GQNYQ
+446 G
-451 IISGTIKGLGNDD
+451 SGGGGS
-464 IQIINPNS
+464 PS
-472 QFFST
+472 
-477 SFNNGTLTITKATNA
+477 
-492 NGQTKFDEYK
+492 KFDEFKSSLNK
-502 NGLNANLNSI
+502 NEQGIVSALS
-512 LNAMS
+512 S
-517 FKFGDDDTLLTSDI
+517 KFGGDLPLLTNVENI
-531 NLQTA
+531 ETA

-549 SQPKNMLAAFK
+549 SQPKNMLTAFK

-581 GAVRFDNG
+581 NAVRFDNG
-589 RRVRALQAKPNVE
+589 KRVRALQAKPNVE

-613 SADASGVLAGLSLG
+613 SADANGVLAGLSLG
-627 ANYKMGAFTHKTS
+627 TNYKMGAFTHKTS

-841 TGLNYYGGSLVMRYG
+841 TGLNYYGGSLVIRYS

>member
-1 MIWSFRTRVSRIWG
+1 
-15 FEMND
+15 MNY
-20 RLQNAEKTSGFT
+20 RLQNAEKTSDFT

-64 SVWRLRPKF
+64 SVWRFRPKF

-87 LGADFAFGIDI
+87 LRCGLEFNIKRNFLFLIIFLGFFTNTLKADYTG
-98 PDHTLPNTIT
+98 TLPSSIT
-108 LRAGEQRTDT
+108 LAGGKSETHK
-118 AISSPSGVWEA
+118 AIADCSSKWECTFGYKPPGGGYDFTYSTSGS
-129 NTFEYRDGSEGS
+129 GSS
-141 NLTLNGGAGSKY
+141 TLTLNLTLPPNPNSQKTTTPFYMNNTTINPNSNLVLNNFNSILLEYTMSITNATLTFNGNSASNSTIFQMSFKANVVLNDNATLKVKANRFLNQNKVSISNSTLDITATSVLSHNEITNNGGKVS
-153 TLKINDDKTTF
+153 INGNF
-164 YAKNFTIGQDTK
+164 Y
-176 LELNHFHTINF
+176 
-187 AGDVNVGA
+187 NVGQKEAFGAASPSSVA
-195 NSEFT
+195 NF
-200 IINSGNTLTS
+200 I
-210 AQGSEFGKRSKI
+210 
-222 RFGNKNTKFT
+222 
-232 LGENSKVLF
+232 
-241 TYTLFFMSD
+241 
-250 AEITLSTNSSLDI
+250 
-263 ISANAARFQNTFT
+263 
-276 NNGGTVTFGGIV
+276 NNGGTVTITGNMLNGGQL
-288 GNSMVKTNVYNIGS
+288 NTNTLCQISGCGG
-302 PASKDVNA
+302 
-310 KNTTATFTNNNG
+310 G
-322 NITVNGDFYNGG
+322 NITINGG
-334 KALTD
+334 SMSV
-339 ISGAMIET
+339 SGQ
-347 FDPPFGGGGNL
+347 L
-358 VLKGGT
+358 VSQGKDGQNSSIQIYG
-364 MRVTGKL
+364 GKL
-371 VSQRGGTEYYGG
+371 VVGQG
-383 ELRDVQNSTISIYGA
+383 LQN
-398 TLIVG
+398 
-403 GGLENKQGS
+403 KDGS
-412 TITFGVLNGK
+412 TITFGMGNGT
-422 MGELKGNLTNE
+422 MGLLKGNLNNE
-433 SGVVAVDIKGVNL
+433 NGVVRIDMTNAKVGQSYTVLQGNL
-446 GQNYQ
+446 IGLQDSQVQ
-451 IISGTIKGLGNDD
+451 IINNPNPDFLTAAYQNGNVYLARKGTTPPDPTKPPTPNPKPDPNDEFNKYKNSLLDNEKDIYKALASKFGNDD
-464 IQIINPNS
+464 NELLGQVRHLK
-472 QFFST
+472 T
-477 SFNNGTLTITKATNA
+477 TITETNKAI
-492 NGQTKFDEYK
+492 Q
-502 NGLNANLNSI
+502 
-512 LNAMS
+512 
-517 FKFGDDDTLLTSDI
+517 
-531 NLQTA
+531 
-536 LADADKSVKDNLV
+536 DNLV
-549 SQPKNMLAAFK
+549 SQPKNMLTAFK

-613 SADASGVLAGLSLG
+613 SADMNGVLAGLSLG

-695 WTERSL
+695 WTEQSL

-791 HKFVFLRSGENELK
+791 HKFVFLRSGDNELK

-841 TGLNYYGGSLVMRYG
+841 TGFNYYGGSLVMRYG

>member
-1 MIWSFRTRVSRIWG
+1 M
-15 FEMND
+15 
-20 RLQNAEKTSGFT
+20 
-32 INAHQKCLKFDDK
+32 
-45 TPKNA
+45 
-50 LKFMQKMRQIFSEL
+50 
-64 SVWRLRPKF
+64 
-73 YLKKPCVSLFVVGV
+73 
-87 LGADFAFGIDI
+87 
-98 PDHTLPNTIT
+98 
-108 LRAGEQRTDT
+108 
-118 AISSPSGVWEA
+118 
-129 NTFEYRDGSEGS
+129 
-141 NLTLNGGAGSKY
+141 
-153 TLKINDDKTTF
+153 
-164 YAKNFTIGQDTK
+164 
-176 LELNHFHTINF
+176 
-187 AGDVNVGA
+187 
-195 NSEFT
+195 
-200 IINSGNTLTS
+200 
-210 AQGSEFGKRSKI
+210 
-222 RFGNKNTKFT
+222 
-232 LGENSKVLF
+232 
-241 TYTLFFMSD
+241 
-250 AEITLSTNSSLDI
+250 
-263 ISANAARFQNTFT
+263 
-276 NNGGTVTFGGIV
+276 
-288 GNSMVKTNVYNIGS
+288 
-302 PASKDVNA
+302 
-310 KNTTATFTNNNG
+310 
-322 NITVNGDFYNGG
+322 
-334 KALTD
+334 
-339 ISGAMIET
+339 
-347 FDPPFGGGGNL
+347 
-358 VLKGGT
+358 
-364 MRVTGKL
+364 GKL
-371 VSQRGGTEYYGG
+371 Q
-383 ELRDVQNSTISIYGA
+383 
-398 TLIVG
+398 
-403 GGLENKQGS
+403 
-412 TITFGVLNGK
+412 
-422 MGELKGNLTNE
+422 GNLTNQN
-433 SGVVAVDIKGVNL
+433 GVVNVDIKGASL
-446 GQNYQ
+446 GTPYK
-451 IISGTIKGLGNDD
+451 IITGSTSG
-464 IQIINPNS
+464 
-472 QFFST
+472 FST
-477 SFNNGTLTITKATNA
+477 PNFTNLNEFLSANYA
-492 NGQTKFDEYK
+492 NGQVTITQKGSGGGGSGGESGGGFDEFK
-502 NGLNANLNSI
+502 GSLGNNQQSI
-512 LNAMS
+512 L
-517 FKFGDDDTLLTSDI
+517 GTLENKIENFLTSFGSKAELENKLTETNKAI
-531 NLQTA
+531 Q
-536 LADADKSVKDNLV
+536 DNLV

-613 SADASGVLAGLSLG
+613 SADANGVLAGLSLG
-627 ANYKMGAFTHKTS
+627 ANYKMGAFTHKTR

-695 WTERSL
+695 WTEQSL

-841 TGLNYYGGSLVMRYG
+841 TGLNYYGGSLVMRYR

>member
-1 MIWSFRTRVSRIWG
+1 MAFLGIFTSALKADYTGTLPSSITLAGGKSETHKAIADCSSTWECTFGYKPPGGGYDFTYS
-15 FEMND
+15 
-20 RLQNAEKTSGFT
+20 TSG
-32 INAHQKCLKFDDK
+32 NG
-45 TPKNA
+45 
-50 LKFMQKMRQIFSEL
+50 S
-64 SVWRLRPKF
+64 S
-73 YLKKPCVSLFVVGV
+73 
-87 LGADFAFGIDI
+87 
-98 PDHTLPNTIT
+98 TLT
-108 LRAGEQRTDT
+108 L
-118 AISSPSGVWEA
+118 
-129 NTFEYRDGSEGS
+129 
-141 NLTLNGGAGSKY
+141 NLTLPPNPNSQKTTTPFYMNNTTINPNSNLVLNNFNSILLEYTMSITNATLTFNGNSASNSTIFQMSFKANVVLNDNA
-153 TLKINDDKTTF
+153 TLKVKANRFLNQNKVSIN
-164 YAKNFTIGQDTK
+164 
-176 LELNHFHTINF
+176 
-187 AGDVNVGA
+187 
-195 NSEFT
+195 NST
-200 IINSGNTLTS
+200 
-210 AQGSEFGKRSKI
+210 
-222 RFGNKNTKFT
+222 
-232 LGENSKVLF
+232 
-241 TYTLFFMSD
+241 
-250 AEITLSTNSSLDI
+250 LDI
-263 ISANAARFQNTFT
+263 IATSVLSHNEITNNGGKVSISGNLYNVGQKEAFGAASPSSVANFI
-276 NNGGTVTFGGIV
+276 NNGGTVTITGNMLNGGQL
-288 GNSMVKTNVYNIGS
+288 NTNTLCQISGCGG
-302 PASKDVNA
+302 
-310 KNTTATFTNNNG
+310 G
-322 NITVNGDFYNGG
+322 NITINGG
-334 KALTD
+334 SMSVSGQL
-339 ISGAMIET
+339 ISQGKDGQNSSIKIY
-347 FDPPFGGGGNL
+347 G
-358 VLKGGT
+358 
-364 MRVTGKL
+364 GKL
-371 VSQRGGTEYYGG
+371 VVGQG
-383 ELRDVQNSTISIYGA
+383 LQN
-398 TLIVG
+398 
-403 GGLENKQGS
+403 KDGS
-412 TITFGVLNGK
+412 TLTFGVLNGK
-422 MGELKGNLTNE
+422 MGEFQGTLKNE
-433 SGVVAVDIKGVNL
+433 GGVVAVDRTGASLNTPYKIINGSANIDSVNL
-446 GQNYQ
+446 V
-451 IISGTIKGLGNDD
+451 GT
-464 IQIINPNS
+464 NS
-472 QFFST
+472 QFFT
-477 SFNNGTLTITKATNA
+477 ATYNNGTVTITDGSGGGGGSGGGSSGGGSGGNV
-492 NGQTKFDEYK
+492 KFNEWQK
-502 NGLNANLNSI
+502 TLSENEQGIVSVLS
-512 LNAMS
+512 S
-517 FKFGDDDTLLTSDI
+517 KFGGDSKLLDSQVDI
-531 NLQTA
+531 QTA
-536 LADADKSVKDNLV
+536 LADADKSVKDNLI

-613 SADASGVLAGLSLG
+613 SADANGVLAGLSLG
-627 ANYKMGAFTHKTS
+627 TNYKMGAFTHKTS

-791 HKFVFLRSGENELK
+791 HKFVFLRSGKNELK

-841 TGLNYYGGSLVMRYG
+841 TGLNYYGGSLVMRYS

>member
-1 MIWSFRTRVSRIWG
+1 
-15 FEMND
+15 MNY

-64 SVWRLRPKF
+64 SVWRFRPKF

-87 LGADFAFGIDI
+87 LRCGLEFNIKRNFLFLIIFLGFFTNTLKADYTGI
-98 PDHTLPNTIT
+98 LPSSIT
-108 LRAGEQRTDT
+108 LAGGKSETHK
-118 AISSPSGVWEA
+118 AIADCSSKWECTFGYKPPGGGYDFTYSTSGS
-129 NTFEYRDGSEGS
+129 GSS
-141 NLTLNGGAGSKY
+141 TLTLNLTLPPNPNSQKTTTPFYMNNTTINPNSNLVLNNFNSILLEYTMSITNATLTFNGNSASNSTIFQMSFKANVVLNDNATLKVKANRFLNQNKVSISNSTLDITATSVLSHNEITNNGGKVS
-153 TLKINDDKTTF
+153 INGNL
-164 YAKNFTIGQDTK
+164 Y
-176 LELNHFHTINF
+176 
-187 AGDVNVGA
+187 NVGQKEAFGAASPSSVA
-195 NSEFT
+195 NF
-200 IINSGNTLTS
+200 I
-210 AQGSEFGKRSKI
+210 
-222 RFGNKNTKFT
+222 
-232 LGENSKVLF
+232 
-241 TYTLFFMSD
+241 
-250 AEITLSTNSSLDI
+250 
-263 ISANAARFQNTFT
+263 
-276 NNGGTVTFGGIV
+276 NNGGTVTIT
-288 GNSMVKTNVYNIGS
+288 GNML
-302 PASKDVNA
+302 
-310 KNTTATFTNNNG
+310 
-322 NITVNGDFYNGG
+322 NGG
-334 KALTD
+334 QLNTNTLCQ
-339 ISGAMIET
+339 ISGC
-347 FDPPFGGGGNL
+347 GGGNIIINGGSMSVSGQL
-358 VLKGGT
+358 ISQGKDGQNSSIQIKGGT
-364 MRVTGKL
+364 LKVTG
-371 VSQRGGTEYYGG
+371 
-383 ELRDVQNSTISIYGA
+383 
-398 TLIVG
+398 
-403 GGLENKQGS
+403 GLYNKDGS
-412 TITFGVLNGK
+412 TLTFGVRNGI
-422 MGELKGNLTNE
+422 MGKLQGNLTNQNGVVKVDLKGISTAGTHQIITGAITGLTNVDIINTPNPAFLTSTYKDGSVSITQAGGGSGGE
-433 SGVVAVDIKGVNL
+433 SGG
-446 GQNYQ
+446 G
-451 IISGTIKGLGNDD
+451 SGGGGS
-464 IQIINPNS
+464 PS
-472 QFFST
+472 
-477 SFNNGTLTITKATNA
+477 
-492 NGQTKFDEYK
+492 KFDEFKSSLNK
-502 NGLNANLNSI
+502 NEQGIVSALS
-512 LNAMS
+512 S
-517 FKFGDDDTLLTSDI
+517 KFGGDLPLLTNVENI
-531 NLQTA
+531 ETA
-536 LADADKSVKDNLV
+536 LADTDKSVKDNLV
-549 SQPKNMLAAFK
+549 SQPQNMLATFK

-589 RRVRALQAKPNVE
+589 KRIRALQAKPNVE

-613 SADASGVLAGLSLG
+613 SADMNGVLAGLSLG
-627 ANYKMGAFTHKTS
+627 TNYKMGAFTHKTS

-715 LVAGARYGK
+715 FVAGARYGK
-724 KLSFKPFV
+724 RLSFKPFV

-812 SVVSAALGAQLLTY
+812 SVVSAAFGAQLLTY

>member
-15 FEMND
+15 FEMNY

-32 INAHQKCLKFDDK
+32 INAHQMCLKFDDK
-45 TPKNA
+45 TPKNS

-87 LGADFAFGIDI
+87 LGANFAFGANVTHKYVLNSQYSVVI
-98 PDHTLPNTIT
+98 LQAN
-108 LRAGEQRTDT
+108 EQRIDT
-118 AISSPSGVWEA
+118 AISQTGNGQMTTFNCSSSPKGDCNVK
-129 NTFEYRDGSEGS
+129 T
-141 NLTLNGGAGSKY
+141 NLSVQGAKNSTY
-153 TLKINDDKTTF
+153 TLQVGDDTTTF
-164 YAKNFTIGQDTK
+164 YAYMVNIGQNINVN
-176 LELNHFHTINF
+176 LNRFQTISFDNGVNLGENANF
-187 AGDVNVGA
+187 NVTNAGKSINPSY
-195 NSEFT
+195 SEYGGF
-200 IINSGNTLTS
+200 
-210 AQGSEFGKRSKI
+210 SKI
-222 RFGNKNTKFT
+222 RFEHGSHFILGANSTATFKMATIFSATGAVT
-232 LGENSKVLF
+232 LNAG
-241 TYTLFFMSD
+241 
-250 AEITLSTNSSLDI
+250 STLDI
-263 ISANAARFQNTFT
+263 SVTNATRFESKFT
-276 NNGGTVTFGGIV
+276 NNGGTLIV
-288 GNSMVKTNVYNIGS
+288 RNDYNVGAVYNIGETLNVS
-302 PASKDVNA
+302 TPTSYKT
-310 KNTTATFTNNNG
+310 KNTTADFINNG
-322 NITVNGDFYNGG
+322 GTITIYGDFYNGG

-339 ISGAMIET
+339 EP
-347 FDPPFGGGGNL
+347 FDPPFSGGGNI
-358 VLKGGT
+358 VLNGGKMT
-364 MRVTGKL
+364 VAGKL
-371 VSQRGGTEYYGG
+371 VSQTGGDSFGG
-383 ELRDVQNSTISIYGA
+383 YQNSAINIYGA

-422 MGELKGNLTNE
+422 MGEFRGTLKNE
-433 SGVVAVDIKGVNL
+433 GGVVNVDTKGANL
-446 GQNYQ
+446 DTPYQ
-451 IISGTIKGLGNDD
+451 IINGNAN
-464 IQIINPNS
+464 INSVNLIGANS
-472 QFFST
+472 QLFT
-477 SFNNGTLTITKATNA
+477 ATYANGTVTINSGKL
-492 NGQTKFDEYK
+492 
-502 NGLNANLNSI
+502 NGLSENEQGIYNALS
-512 LNAMS
+512 S
-517 FKFGDDDTLLTSDI
+517 KFGGEKKLQNELNKKGIEIQKIPTDTNKAI
-531 NLQTA
+531 Q
-536 LADADKSVKDNLV
+536 DNLV

-613 SADASGVLAGLSLG
+613 SADMNGVLAGLSLG

-695 WTERSL
+695 WTEQSL

-791 HKFVFLRSGENELK
+791 HKFVFLRSGDNELK

-841 TGLNYYGGSLVMRYG
+841 TGLNYYGGSLVMRYR

>member
-1 MIWSFRTRVSRIWG
+1 
-15 FEMND
+15 MNY
-20 RLQNAEKTSGFT
+20 RLQNAEKTSDFT
-32 INAHQKCLKFDDK
+32 INTHQKCLKFDDK
-45 TPKNA
+45 TPKNV

-64 SVWRLRPKF
+64 SVWRFRPKF

-87 LGADFAFGIDI
+87 LRCGLEFNIKRNFVFFVAFLGIFTSALQADYTGII
-98 PDHTLPNTIT
+98 KPSSIT
-108 LRAGEQRTDT
+108 LAGGVTQTHNAIADCNRYDCTFGYQNDKGVDFTYATSGSGKSSLTLNAILPQNPPST
-118 AISSPSGVWEA
+118 AEKTIKFYMN
-129 NTFEYRDGSEGS
+129 NTTIKPNS
-141 NLTLNGGAGSKY
+141 NLTLNNFNSI
-153 TLKINDDKTTF
+153 LLEKTMSIDNASLIF
-164 YAKNFTIGQDTK
+164 N
-176 LELNHFHTINF
+176 
-187 AGDVNVGA
+187 A
-195 NSEFT
+195 NTSSTSSIFQM
-200 IINSGNTLTS
+200 NSGSRVLLTNGATL
-210 AQGSEFGKRSKI
+210 E
-222 RFGNKNTKFT
+222 
-232 LGENSKVLF
+232 
-241 TYTLFFMSD
+241 
-250 AEITLSTNSSLDI
+250 
-263 ISANAARFQNTFT
+263 
-276 NNGGTVTFGGIV
+276 
-288 GNSMVKTNVYNIGS
+288 
-302 PASKDVNA
+302 VNA
-310 KNTTATFTNNNG
+310 RQFLNREVVSVSKSTLNITATTATRSYNTIQNDGGSITING
-322 NITVNGDFYNGG
+322 NFYNLGQKVVNYSTTSSVANFTSTDGQITINGNFYNGG
-334 KALTD
+334 QLPESLLVT
-339 ISGAMIET
+339 SGNCRV
-347 FDPPFGGGGNL
+347 GGCGGGNIIIDGGL
-358 VLKGGT
+358 MSVSGQLISQGKDGQNSSIQIKGGT
-364 MRVTGKL
+364 LKVTG
-371 VSQRGGTEYYGG
+371 
-383 ELRDVQNSTISIYGA
+383 
-398 TLIVG
+398 
-403 GGLENKQGS
+403 GLYNKDGS
-412 TITFGVLNGK
+412 TLTFGVRNGI
-422 MGELKGNLTNE
+422 MGKLQGNLTNQN
-433 SGVVAVDIKGVNL
+433 GVVKVDLKGINTAGTHQIITGTITGLTNVDITNTPNPAFLTSTYKDGSVSITQA
-446 GQNYQ
+446 GGG
-451 IISGTIKGLGNDD
+451 SGGGGSGGGSSGGGS
-464 IQIINPNS
+464 PS
-472 QFFST
+472 
-477 SFNNGTLTITKATNA
+477 
-492 NGQTKFDEYK
+492 KFDEFKSSLNK
-502 NGLNANLNSI
+502 NEQGIVSALS
-512 LNAMS
+512 S
-517 FKFGDDDTLLTSDI
+517 KFGGDLPLLTNVENI
-531 NLQTA
+531 ETA

-613 SADASGVLAGLSLG
+613 SADANGVLAGLSLG

-695 WTERSL
+695 WTEQSL

-791 HKFVFLRSGENELK
+791 HKFVFLRSGDNELK

-841 TGLNYYGGSLVMRYG
+841 TGLNYYGGSLVMRYS

>member
-1 MIWSFRTRVSRIWG
+1 
-15 FEMND
+15 MNY

-32 INAHQKCLKFDDK
+32 INTHQKCLKFDDK

-50 LKFMQKMRQIFSEL
+50 LKFMQKMRQIFSKL

-87 LGADFAFGIDI
+87 LRCGLEFNIKRNFVFFVAFLGIFTSALKADYTGII
-98 PDHTLPNTIT
+98 KPSSIT
-108 LRAGEQRTDT
+108 LAGGVTQTHNAIADCNRYDCTFGYQNDKGVDFTYATSGSGKSSLTLNAILPQNPPST
-118 AISSPSGVWEA
+118 AEKTIKFYMN
-129 NTFEYRDGSEGS
+129 NTTIKPNS
-141 NLTLNGGAGSKY
+141 NLTLNNFNSILLEKTMSIDNA
-153 TLKINDDKTTF
+153 TLTF
-164 YAKNFTIGQDTK
+164 NGNSASNSTIFQM
-176 LELNHFHTINF
+176 
-187 AGDVNVGA
+187 
-195 NSEFT
+195 
-200 IINSGNTLTS
+200 NSGSRVLLTNGATL
-210 AQGSEFGKRSKI
+210 E
-222 RFGNKNTKFT
+222 
-232 LGENSKVLF
+232 
-241 TYTLFFMSD
+241 
-250 AEITLSTNSSLDI
+250 
-263 ISANAARFQNTFT
+263 
-276 NNGGTVTFGGIV
+276 
-288 GNSMVKTNVYNIGS
+288 
-302 PASKDVNA
+302 VNA
-310 KNTTATFTNNNG
+310 RQFLNREVVSVSKSTLNITATTATRSYNTIQNDGGSITING
-322 NITVNGDFYNGG
+322 NFYNLGQKVVNYSTTSSVANFTSTDGQITINGNFYNGG
-334 KALTD
+334 QLPESLLVT
-339 ISGAMIET
+339 SGNCRV
-347 FDPPFGGGGNL
+347 GGCGGGNITIN
-358 VLKGGT
+358 GGS
-364 MRVTGKL
+364 MSVSGQLISQGKDGQNSSIQIYGGKL
-371 VSQRGGTEYYGG
+371 VVGQG
-383 ELRDVQNSTISIYGA
+383 LQN
-398 TLIVG
+398 
-403 GGLENKQGS
+403 KDGS
-412 TITFGVLNGK
+412 TLTFGVRNGI
-422 MGELKGNLTNE
+422 MGKLQGNLTNQN
-433 SGVVAVDIKGVNL
+433 GVVKVDLKGINTVGTHQIITGTITGLTNVDITNTPNPAFLTSTYKDGSVSITQA
-446 GQNYQ
+446 GGG
-451 IISGTIKGLGNDD
+451 SGGGGSGGGSGGGGS
-464 IQIINPNS
+464 PS
-472 QFFST
+472 
-477 SFNNGTLTITKATNA
+477 
-492 NGQTKFDEYK
+492 KFDEFKSSLNK
-502 NGLNANLNSI
+502 NEQGIVSALS
-512 LNAMS
+512 S
-517 FKFGDDDTLLTSDI
+517 KFGGDLPLLTNVENI
-531 NLQTA
+531 ETA

-613 SADASGVLAGLSLG
+613 SADANGVLAGLSLG

-695 WTERSL
+695 WTEKSL

-715 LVAGARYGK
+715 LLAGARYGK

-841 TGLNYYGGSLVMRYG
+841 TGLNYYGGSLVMRYS

>member
-1 MIWSFRTRVSRIWG
+1 MC
-15 FEMND
+15 
-20 RLQNAEKTSGFT
+20 
-32 INAHQKCLKFDDK
+32 IN
-45 TPKNA
+45 
-50 LKFMQKMRQIFSEL
+50 
-64 SVWRLRPKF
+64 
-73 YLKKPCVSLFVVGV
+73 
-87 LGADFAFGIDI
+87 FAFALNLSYA
-98 PDHTLPNTIT
+98 LPSSPIT
-108 LRAGEQRTDT
+108 LKNNEQRTDL
-118 AISSPSGVWEA
+118 AIPTPAKPNYEMTTFNCRNDANSGDCYVKRNLNIQGASNATYILQA
-129 NTFEYRDGSEGS
+129 NDT
-141 NLTLNGGAGSKY
+141 T
-153 TLKINDDKTTF
+153 TTF
-164 YAKNFTIGQDTK
+164 YAQSISVARGIKSALMG
-176 LELNHFHTINF
+176 FHTTYFQQGLTLSDGSSISIF
-187 AGDVNVGA
+187 SSGT
-195 NSEFT
+195 T
-200 IINSGNTLTS
+200 IK
-210 AQGSEFGKRSKI
+210 AQGSELGGLSKVKFGNRNAQVVLGANSSATFTNAHFFISDSKI
-222 RFGNKNTKFT
+222 SV
-232 LGENSKVLF
+232 NSNANL
-241 TYTLFFMSD
+241 SID
-250 AEITLSTNSSLDI
+250 ASKGV
-263 ISANAARFQNTFT
+263 RFQNDIT
-276 NNGGTVTFGGIV
+276 NNGGNITTK
-288 GNSMVKTNVYNIGS
+288 GNTYNIGGAINGIS
-302 PASKDVNA
+302 NSV
-310 KNTTATFTNNNG
+310 ATFTQNGGTTTING
-322 NITVNGDFYNGG
+322 NFYNGG
-334 KALTD
+334 QGVVDTT
-339 ISGAMIET
+339 GVVMGWNN
-347 FDPPFGGGGNL
+347 FDPDYGGGGNL
-358 VLKGGT
+358 ELNGGT
-364 MRVTGKL
+364 FEIKGQL
-371 VSQRGGTEYYGG
+371 ISQRGGTPMNGG
-383 ELRDVQNSTISIYGA
+383 GLYDPKDSTISIRGA
-398 TLIVG
+398 TLIVS
-403 GGLENKQGS
+403 GGLYNKDGS
-412 TITFGVLNGK
+412 TITFGMGNGT
-422 MGELKGNLTNE
+422 MGLLKGNLNNE
-433 SGVVAVDIKGVNL
+433 NGVVRIDMTNAKV
-446 GQNYQ
+446 GQSYTVLQGKLIGLQDSQVQ
-451 IISGTIKGLGNDD
+451 IINNPNPDFLTAAYQSGSVYLARKGTTPPDPTKPPTPNPKPDPNDEFNKYKNSLLGNEKDIYKALASKFGNDD
-464 IQIINPNS
+464 NELLGQVRHLK
-472 QFFST
+472 T
-477 SFNNGTLTITKATNA
+477 TITETNKAI
-492 NGQTKFDEYK
+492 Q
-502 NGLNANLNSI
+502 
-512 LNAMS
+512 
-517 FKFGDDDTLLTSDI
+517 
-531 NLQTA
+531 
-536 LADADKSVKDNLV
+536 DNLV
-549 SQPKNMLAAFK
+549 SQPQNMLAAFK

-613 SADASGVLAGLSLG
+613 SADMNGVLAGLSLG
-627 ANYKMGAFTHKTS
+627 TNYKMGAFTHKTS

-659 KAHLLQAGVLSLYKY
+659 KAHLVQAGVLSLYKY

-695 WTERSL
+695 WTEQSL

-841 TGLNYYGGSLVMRYG
+841 TGFNYYGGSLVMRYR

>member
-1 MIWSFRTRVSRIWG
+1 
-15 FEMND
+15 MNY

-32 INAHQKCLKFDDK
+32 INTHQKCLKFDDK

-50 LKFMQKMRQIFSEL
+50 LKFMQKMRQIFSAL

-73 YLKKPCVSLFVVGV
+73 YLKKPCVSLFIVGLRCGLEFNIKKNFV
-87 LGADFAFGIDI
+87 FFVAFLGIFTSALKADYTGII
-98 PDHTLPNTIT
+98 KPSSIT
-108 LRAGEQRTDT
+108 LAGGVTQTHNAIADCNRYDCTFGYQNDKGVDFTYATSGSGKSSLTLNAILPQNPPST
-118 AISSPSGVWEA
+118 AEKTIKFYMN
-129 NTFEYRDGSEGS
+129 NTTIKPNS
-141 NLTLNGGAGSKY
+141 NLTLNNFNSI
-153 TLKINDDKTTF
+153 LLEKTMSIDNASLIF
-164 YAKNFTIGQDTK
+164 N
-176 LELNHFHTINF
+176 
-187 AGDVNVGA
+187 A
-195 NSEFT
+195 NTSSTSSIFQM
-200 IINSGNTLTS
+200 NSGSRVLLTNGATL
-210 AQGSEFGKRSKI
+210 E
-222 RFGNKNTKFT
+222 
-232 LGENSKVLF
+232 
-241 TYTLFFMSD
+241 
-250 AEITLSTNSSLDI
+250 
-263 ISANAARFQNTFT
+263 
-276 NNGGTVTFGGIV
+276 
-288 GNSMVKTNVYNIGS
+288 
-302 PASKDVNA
+302 VNA
-310 KNTTATFTNNNG
+310 RQFLNREVVSVSKSTLNITATTATRSYNTIQNDGGSITING
-322 NITVNGDFYNGG
+322 NFYNLGQKVVNYSTTSSVANFTSTDGQITINGNFYNGG
-334 KALTD
+334 QLPESLLVT
-339 ISGAMIET
+339 SG
-347 FDPPFGGGGNL
+347 DCRVGGCGGGNIIIDGGL
-358 VLKGGT
+358 MSVSGQLISQGKDGQNSSIQIKGGT
-364 MRVTGKL
+364 LKVTG
-371 VSQRGGTEYYGG
+371 
-383 ELRDVQNSTISIYGA
+383 
-398 TLIVG
+398 
-403 GGLENKQGS
+403 GLYNKDGS
-412 TITFGVLNGK
+412 TLTFGVRNGI
-422 MGELKGNLTNE
+422 MGKLQGNLTNQN
-433 SGVVAVDIKGVNL
+433 GVVKVDLKGINTAGTHQIITGTITGLTNVDITNTPNPAFLTSTYKDGSVSITQV
-446 GQNYQ
+446 GGG
-451 IISGTIKGLGNDD
+451 SGGGGSGGGSGGGGS
-464 IQIINPNS
+464 PS
-472 QFFST
+472 
-477 SFNNGTLTITKATNA
+477 
-492 NGQTKFDEYK
+492 KFDEFKSSLNK
-502 NGLNANLNSI
+502 NEQGIVSALS
-512 LNAMS
+512 S
-517 FKFGDDDTLLTSDI
+517 KFGGDLPLLTNVENI
-531 NLQTA
+531 ETA

-826 KRFKLNAEGFLRHYD
+826 KHFKLNAEGFLRHYD
-841 TGLNYYGGSLVMRYG
+841 TGLNYYGGSLVMRYR

>member
-1 MIWSFRTRVSRIWG
+1 
-15 FEMND
+15 MNY

-32 INAHQKCLKFDDK
+32 INTHQKCLKFDDK

-87 LGADFAFGIDI
+87 LRCGLEFYIKRNFVFFVAFLGIFTSALKADYTG
-98 PDHTLPNTIT
+98 TLPSSIT
-108 LRAGEQRTDT
+108 LAGGKSETHK
-118 AISSPSGVWEA
+118 AIADCSSTWECTFGYKPPGGGYDFTYSTSG
-129 NTFEYRDGSEGS
+129 NGSS
-141 NLTLNGGAGSKY
+141 TLTLNLTLPPNPNSQKTTTPFYMNNTTINPNSNLVLNNFNSILLEYTMSITNATLTFNGNSASNSTIFQMSFKANVVLNDNATLKVKANRFLNQNKVSISNSTLDITATSVLSHNEITNNGGKVSISGNLY
-153 TLKINDDKTTF
+153 
-164 YAKNFTIGQDTK
+164 
-176 LELNHFHTINF
+176 
-187 AGDVNVGA
+187 NVGQKEAFGAASPSSVA
-195 NSEFT
+195 NF
-200 IINSGNTLTS
+200 I
-210 AQGSEFGKRSKI
+210 
-222 RFGNKNTKFT
+222 
-232 LGENSKVLF
+232 
-241 TYTLFFMSD
+241 
-250 AEITLSTNSSLDI
+250 
-263 ISANAARFQNTFT
+263 
-276 NNGGTVTFGGIV
+276 NNGGTVTIT
-288 GNSMVKTNVYNIGS
+288 GNML
-302 PASKDVNA
+302 
-310 KNTTATFTNNNG
+310 
-322 NITVNGDFYNGG
+322 NGG
-334 KALTD
+334 QLNTNTLCQ
-339 ISGAMIET
+339 ISGC
-347 FDPPFGGGGNL
+347 GGGNIAINGGSMSVSGQL
-358 VLKGGT
+358 VSQGKDGQNSSIKIYG
-364 MRVTGKL
+364 GKL
-371 VSQRGGTEYYGG
+371 VVGQG
-383 ELRDVQNSTISIYGA
+383 LQN
-398 TLIVG
+398 
-403 GGLENKQGS
+403 KDGS
-412 TITFGVLNGK
+412 TLTFGVLNGK
-422 MGELKGNLTNE
+422 MGEFQGALKNE
-433 SGVVAVDIKGVNL
+433 GGVVAVDRTGASLNTPYKIINGSANIDSVNL
-446 GQNYQ
+446 V
-451 IISGTIKGLGNDD
+451 GT
-464 IQIINPNS
+464 NS
-472 QFFST
+472 QFFT
-477 SFNNGTLTITKATNA
+477 ATYNNGTVTITDGSGGGGGSGGGSSGGGSGGNV
-492 NGQTKFDEYK
+492 KFNEWQK
-502 NGLNANLNSI
+502 TLSENEQGIVSVLS
-512 LNAMS
+512 S
-517 FKFGDDDTLLTSDI
+517 KFGGDSKLLDSQVDI
-531 NLQTA
+531 QTA
-536 LADADKSVKDNLV
+536 LADADKSVRDNLV

-613 SADASGVLAGLSLG
+613 SADANGVLAGLSLG

-695 WTERSL
+695 WTEQSL

-715 LVAGARYGK
+715 LLAGARYGK

-741 DGFVGILGFES
+741 DGFVGILSFES

-841 TGLNYYGGSLVMRYG
+841 TGLNYYGGSLVMRYR

>member
-1 MIWSFRTRVSRIWG
+1 
-15 FEMND
+15 MNY
-20 RLQNAEKTSGFT
+20 RLQNAEKTSDFT
-32 INAHQKCLKFDDK
+32 INTHQKCLKFDDK

-64 SVWRLRPKF
+64 SVWRFRPKF

-87 LGADFAFGIDI
+87 LGANFAFGIDI

-422 MGELKGNLTNE
+422 MGEFQGALKNE
-433 SGVVAVDIKGVNL
+433 GGVVVVDRTGASLNTPYKIINGSANIDSVNL
-446 GQNYQ
+446 
-451 IISGTIKGLGNDD
+451 IGT
-464 IQIINPNS
+464 NS
-472 QFFST
+472 QFFT
-477 SFNNGTLTITKATNA
+477 AIYKDGTVTITD
-492 NGQTKFDEYK
+492 GSGGGGGSGGGSGGGGSPSKFDEFKSSLNK
-502 NGLNANLNSI
+502 NEQGIVSALS
-512 LNAMS
+512 S
-517 FKFGDDDTLLTSDI
+517 KFGGDLPLLTNVENI
-531 NLQTA
+531 ETA

-589 RRVRALQAKPNVE
+589 RRVRVLQAKPSVE

-613 SADASGVLAGLSLG
+613 SADANGVLAGLSLG

-695 WTERSL
+695 WTEQSL

-791 HKFVFLRSGENELK
+791 HKFVFLLSGENELK

-841 TGLNYYGGSLVMRYG
+841 TGLNYYGGSLVMRYR

>member
-1 MIWSFRTRVSRIWG
+1 
-15 FEMND
+15 MNY
-20 RLQNAEKTSGFT
+20 RLQNADKTSGFT

-64 SVWRLRPKF
+64 SVWRFRPKF

-87 LGADFAFGIDI
+87 LSANFAFGANVTHKYILDSQYSVVI
-98 PDHTLPNTIT
+98 LQAN
-108 LRAGEQRTDT
+108 EQRTDT
-118 AISSPSGVWEA
+118 AISQTGNGQMTTFNCSSSPKGDCNVK
-129 NTFEYRDGSEGS
+129 T
-141 NLTLNGGAGSKY
+141 NLSVQGAKNSTY
-153 TLKINDDKTTF
+153 TLQVGDDTTTF
-164 YAKNFTIGQDTK
+164 YAYMVNIGQNINVN
-176 LELNHFHTINF
+176 LNRFQTISFDNGVNLGENANF
-187 AGDVNVGA
+187 NVTNAGKSINPSY
-195 NSEFT
+195 SEYGGF
-200 IINSGNTLTS
+200 
-210 AQGSEFGKRSKI
+210 SKI
-222 RFGNKNTKFT
+222 RFEHGSHFILGANSTATFKMATIFSATGAVT
-232 LGENSKVLF
+232 LNAG
-241 TYTLFFMSD
+241 
-250 AEITLSTNSSLDI
+250 STLDI
-263 ISANAARFQNTFT
+263 SVTNATRFESKFT
-276 NNGGTVTFGGIV
+276 NNGGTLIV
-288 GNSMVKTNVYNIGS
+288 RNDYKVGAVYNIGETLNVS
-302 PASKDVNA
+302 TTTYQT
-310 KNTTATFTNNNG
+310 KNTTADFINNG
-322 NITVNGDFYNGG
+322 GTITIYGDFYNGG

-339 ISGAMIET
+339 EP
-347 FDPPFGGGGNL
+347 FDPPFSGGGNI
-358 VLKGGT
+358 VLNGGKMT
-364 MRVTGKL
+364 VAGKL
-371 VSQRGGTEYYGG
+371 VSQTGGDSFGG
-383 ELRDVQNSTISIYGA
+383 YQNSAISIYGA

-422 MGELKGNLTNE
+422 MGEFQGALKNE
-433 SGVVAVDIKGVNL
+433 GGVVVVDRMGASLNTPYKIINGSANIDSVNL
-446 GQNYQ
+446 IGA
-451 IISGTIKGLGNDD
+451 
-464 IQIINPNS
+464 NS
-472 QFFST
+472 QFFT
-477 SFNNGTLTITKATNA
+477 AIYKDGTVTITDGSGGGGSGGSSGSGSGGNV
-492 NGQTKFDEYK
+492 KFNEWQK
-502 NGLNANLNSI
+502 TLSENEQGIVSVLS
-512 LNAMS
+512 S
-517 FKFGDDDTLLTSDI
+517 KFGGDSKLLDSQVDI
-531 NLQTA
+531 QTA

-589 RRVRALQAKPNVE
+589 KRVRALQAKPNVE
-602 FQLAPVGGVMK
+602 FQLAPVGGVIK
-613 SADASGVLAGLSLG
+613 SADANGVLAGLSLG

-841 TGLNYYGGSLVMRYG
+841 TGFNYYGGSLVMRYR

>member
-1 MIWSFRTRVSRIWG
+1 
-15 FEMND
+15 MNY

-32 INAHQKCLKFDDK
+32 INTHQKCLKFDDK
-45 TPKNA
+45 TPKNV

-64 SVWRLRPKF
+64 RARLWRLRPKF
-73 YLKKPCVSLFVVGV
+73 YLKKSCVSLFVVGILRCGLKFNIKKNFV
-87 LGADFAFGIDI
+87 FFVAFLGIFTSALKADYTG
-98 PDHTLPNTIT
+98 TLPSSIT
-108 LRAGEQRTDT
+108 LAGGKSETHK
-118 AISSPSGVWEA
+118 AIADCSSTWECTFGYKPPGGGYDFTYSTSG
-129 NTFEYRDGSEGS
+129 NGSS
-141 NLTLNGGAGSKY
+141 TLTLNLTLPPNPNSQKTTTPFYMNNTTINPNSNLILNNFNSILLEYTMSITNATLTFNGNSASNSTIFQMSFKANVVLNDNATLKVKANRFLNQNKVSISNSTLDISATSVLSHNEITNNGGKVSISGNLY
-153 TLKINDDKTTF
+153 
-164 YAKNFTIGQDTK
+164 
-176 LELNHFHTINF
+176 
-187 AGDVNVGA
+187 NVGQKEAFGAASPSSVA
-195 NSEFT
+195 NF
-200 IINSGNTLTS
+200 I
-210 AQGSEFGKRSKI
+210 
-222 RFGNKNTKFT
+222 
-232 LGENSKVLF
+232 
-241 TYTLFFMSD
+241 
-250 AEITLSTNSSLDI
+250 
-263 ISANAARFQNTFT
+263 
-276 NNGGTVTFGGIV
+276 NNGGTVTIT
-288 GNSMVKTNVYNIGS
+288 GNML
-302 PASKDVNA
+302 
-310 KNTTATFTNNNG
+310 
-322 NITVNGDFYNGG
+322 NGG
-334 KALTD
+334 QLNTNTLCQ
-339 ISGAMIET
+339 ISGC
-347 FDPPFGGGGNL
+347 GGGNIAIN
-358 VLKGGT
+358 GGS
-364 MRVTGKL
+364 MSVSGQLISQGKDGQNSSIKIYGGKL
-371 VSQRGGTEYYGG
+371 VVGQG
-383 ELRDVQNSTISIYGA
+383 LQN
-398 TLIVG
+398 
-403 GGLENKQGS
+403 KDGS
-412 TITFGVLNGK
+412 TLTFGVLNGK
-422 MGELKGNLTNE
+422 MGEFQGTLKNE
-433 SGVVAVDIKGVNL
+433 GGVVAVDRTGASLNTPYKIINGSANIDSVNL
-446 GQNYQ
+446 IGA
-451 IISGTIKGLGNDD
+451 
-464 IQIINPNS
+464 NS
-472 QFFST
+472 QFFT
-477 SFNNGTLTITKATNA
+477 AIYKDGTVTITDGSGGGGGSGGGSSGGGSGGNV
-492 NGQTKFDEYK
+492 KFNEWQK
-502 NGLNANLNSI
+502 TLSENEQGIVSVLS
-512 LNAMS
+512 S
-517 FKFGDDDTLLTSDI
+517 KFGGDSKLLDSQVDV
-531 NLQTA
+531 QTA

-613 SADASGVLAGLSLG
+613 SADANGVLAGLSLG

-695 WTERSL
+695 WTEQSL

-791 HKFVFLRSGENELK
+791 HKFVFLHSGENELK

-841 TGLNYYGGSLVMRYG
+841 TGLNYYGGSLVMRYR

>member
-1 MIWSFRTRVSRIWG
+1 
-15 FEMND
+15 MNY
-20 RLQNAEKTSGFT
+20 RLQNADKTSGFT
-32 INAHQKCLKFDDK
+32 INTHQMCLKFDDK

-87 LGADFAFGIDI
+87 LRCGLEFNIKRNFVFFVAFLGIFTSALKADYTG
-98 PDHTLPNTIT
+98 TLPPSIT
-108 LRAGEQRTDT
+108 LAGGKSETHK
-118 AISSPSGVWEA
+118 AIADCSSVWEC
-129 NTFEYRDGSEGS
+129 TFGYKPPGGGYDFTYSTSGNGSS
-141 NLTLNGGAGSKY
+141 TLTLNLTLPPNPNSQKTTTPFYMNNTTINPNSNLVLNNFNSILLEYTMSITNATLTFNGNSASNSTIFQMSFKANVVLNDNATLKVKANRFLNQNKVSINNSTLDITATSVLSHNEITNNGGKVSISGNLY
-153 TLKINDDKTTF
+153 
-164 YAKNFTIGQDTK
+164 
-176 LELNHFHTINF
+176 
-187 AGDVNVGA
+187 NVGQKEALGAASPSSVA
-195 NSEFT
+195 N
-200 IINSGNTLTS
+200 
-210 AQGSEFGKRSKI
+210 
-222 RFGNKNTKFT
+222 
-232 LGENSKVLF
+232 
-241 TYTLFFMSD
+241 
-250 AEITLSTNSSLDI
+250 
-263 ISANAARFQNTFT
+263 FT
-276 NNGGTVTFGGIV
+276 NNGGTVTITGNMLNGGQL
-288 GNSMVKTNVYNIGS
+288 NTNTLCQISGCGG
-302 PASKDVNA
+302 
-310 KNTTATFTNNNG
+310 G
-322 NITVNGDFYNGG
+322 NITINGG
-334 KALTD
+334 SMSV
-339 ISGAMIET
+339 SGQ
-347 FDPPFGGGGNL
+347 L
-358 VLKGGT
+358 VSQGKDGQNSSIKIYG
-364 MRVTGKL
+364 GKL
-371 VSQRGGTEYYGG
+371 VVGQG
-383 ELRDVQNSTISIYGA
+383 LQN
-398 TLIVG
+398 
-403 GGLENKQGS
+403 KDGS
-412 TITFGVLNGK
+412 TITFGMGNGT
-422 MGELKGNLTNE
+422 MGLLKGSLNNE
-433 SGVVAVDIKGVNL
+433 NGVVRIDMTNAKVGQSYTVLQGNL
-446 GQNYQ
+446 IGLQDSQVQ
-451 IISGTIKGLGNDD
+451 IINNPNPDFLTAAYQNGNVYLARKGTTPPDPTKPPTPDPKPDPNDEFNKYKNSLLDNEKDIYKALANKFGNDD
-464 IQIINPNS
+464 NELLGQVRHLK
-472 QFFST
+472 T
-477 SFNNGTLTITKATNA
+477 TITETNKAI
-492 NGQTKFDEYK
+492 Q
-502 NGLNANLNSI
+502 
-512 LNAMS
+512 
-517 FKFGDDDTLLTSDI
+517 
-531 NLQTA
+531 
-536 LADADKSVKDNLV
+536 DNLV
-549 SQPKNMLAAFK
+549 SQPKNMLTAFK

-613 SADASGVLAGLSLG
+613 SADANGVLAGLSLG
-627 ANYKMGAFTHKTS
+627 TNYKMGAFTHKTS

-715 LVAGARYGK
+715 LLAGARYGK

>member
-1 MIWSFRTRVSRIWG
+1 
-15 FEMND
+15 MNC
-20 RLQNAEKTSGFT
+20 RLQNAKKTSGFT

-64 SVWRLRPKF
+64 RARLWRLRPKF
-73 YLKKPCVSLFVVGV
+73 YVKKPCASLFVVGV
-87 LGADFAFGIDI
+87 LGANFAFGANITSL
-98 PDHTLPNTIT
+98 PRTLT
-108 LRAGEQRTDT
+108 LTAGEQKHDT
-118 AISSPSGVWEA
+118 AVSVKGNGQMYFFYDERA
-129 NTFEYRDGSEGS
+129 AATF
-141 NLTLNGGAGSKY
+141 TLNGGVGSKY
-153 TLKINDDKTTF
+153 TLDSDNQVTM
-164 YAKNFTIGQDTK
+164 FTVNSITLGQNVNLT
-176 LELNHFHTINF
+176 LNKFHTI
-187 AGDVNVGA
+187 AVDTAITLGA
-195 NSEFT
+195 NSSLNAE
-200 IINSGNTLTS
+200 NSGMIMGAGGTEY
-210 AQGSEFGKRSKI
+210 GGDSKV
-222 RFGNKNTKFT
+222 RFEKNSQLT
-232 LGENSKVLF
+232 LGENASASF
-241 TYTLFFMSD
+241 SRILFFIHKGDISL
-250 AEITLSTNSSLDI
+250 AKNSTLKMDLVLRAVRFEKSL
-263 ISANAARFQNTFT
+263 T
-276 NNGGTVTFGGIV
+276 NNGGSLILGSAQVPARVYNV
-288 GNSMVKTNVYNIGS
+288 GNYAM
-302 PASKDVNA
+302 
-310 KNTTATFTNNNG
+310 ATFTQNG
-322 NITVNGDFYNGG
+322 GSVHITGDFYNGG
-334 KALTD
+334 DVTENDNAVDKTGSVAGGFNIYDTAY
-339 ISGAMIET
+339 S
-347 FDPPFGGGGNL
+347 GGGDLILN
-358 VLKGGT
+358 GGT
-364 MRVTGKL
+364 MSITGKL
-371 VSQRGGTEYYGG
+371 VSQKNSFGTTY
-383 ELRDVQNSTISIYGA
+383 NPSIKIYGA

-412 TITFGVLNGK
+412 TITFGIGTNGQ
-422 MGELKGNLTNE
+422 MGKLQGNLTNQN
-433 SGVVAVDIKGVNL
+433 GVVNVDTKGANL
-446 GQNYQ
+446 DTPYQ
-451 IISGTIKGLGNDD
+451 IITGSTSG
-464 IQIINPNS
+464 
-472 QFFST
+472 FST
-477 SFNNGTLTITKATNA
+477 PNFTNLNEFLSANYA
-492 NGQTKFDEYK
+492 NGQVTITQKGSGGGSGGGGSGGGNMPFDEFK
-502 NGLNANLNSI
+502 GSLGNNQQSI
-512 LNAMS
+512 L
-517 FKFGDDDTLLTSDI
+517 GTLENKIENFLTSFGSKAELENKLTETNKAI
-531 NLQTA
+531 Q
-536 LADADKSVKDNLV
+536 DNLV

-589 RRVRALQAKPNVE
+589 RRVRVLQAKPNVE

-613 SADASGVLAGLSLG
+613 SADANGVLAGLSLG

-695 WTERSL
+695 WTEQSL

-841 TGLNYYGGSLVMRYG
+841 TGFNYYGGSLVMRYR

>member
-1 MIWSFRTRVSRIWG
+1 
-15 FEMND
+15 MNY

-45 TPKNA
+45 TPKNV
-50 LKFMQKMRQIFSEL
+50 LKFMQKMRQIFSES

-87 LGADFAFGIDI
+87 LGADFAFGANITSL
-98 PDHTLPNTIT
+98 PRTLT
-108 LRAGEQRTDT
+108 LTAGEQKHDT
-118 AISSPSGVWEA
+118 AVSVKGNGQMYFFYDERA
-129 NTFEYRDGSEGS
+129 AATF
-141 NLTLNGGAGSKY
+141 TLNGGVGSKY
-153 TLKINDDKTTF
+153 TLDSDNQVTM
-164 YAKNFTIGQDTK
+164 FTVDSITLGQNVNLT
-176 LELNHFHTINF
+176 LNKFHTI
-187 AGDVNVGA
+187 AVDTAITLGA
-195 NSEFT
+195 NSSLNAE
-200 IINSGNTLTS
+200 NSGMIMGAGGTEY
-210 AQGSEFGKRSKI
+210 GGDSKV
-222 RFGNKNTKFT
+222 RFEKNSQLT
-232 LGENSKVLF
+232 LGENASASF
-241 TYTLFFMSD
+241 SRILFFIHKGDISL
-250 AEITLSTNSSLDI
+250 AKNSTLKMDLVLRAVRFEKSL
-263 ISANAARFQNTFT
+263 T
-276 NNGGTVTFGGIV
+276 NNGGSLVLGSAQVPARVYNV
-288 GNSMVKTNVYNIGS
+288 GNYAM
-302 PASKDVNA
+302 
-310 KNTTATFTNNNG
+310 ATFTQNG
-322 NITVNGDFYNGG
+322 GSVHITGDFYNGG
-334 KALTD
+334 DVTENDNAVDKTGSVAGGFNIYDTAY
-339 ISGAMIET
+339 S
-347 FDPPFGGGGNL
+347 GGGDLILN
-358 VLKGGT
+358 GGT
-364 MRVTGKL
+364 MSITGKL
-371 VSQRGGTEYYGG
+371 VSQKNSFGTTY
-383 ELRDVQNSTISIYGA
+383 NPSIKIYGA

-412 TITFGVLNGK
+412 TITFGVRNGK
-422 MGELKGNLTNE
+422 MGEFQGALKNE
-433 SGVVAVDIKGVNL
+433 GGVVAVDRTGASLNTPYKIINGSANIDSVNL
-446 GQNYQ
+446 V
-451 IISGTIKGLGNDD
+451 GT
-464 IQIINPNS
+464 NS
-472 QFFST
+472 QFFT
-477 SFNNGTLTITKATNA
+477 ATYNNGTVTITDGSGGGGGSGGGSSGGGSGGNV
-492 NGQTKFDEYK
+492 KFNEWQK
-502 NGLNANLNSI
+502 TLSENEQGIVSVLS
-512 LNAMS
+512 S
-517 FKFGDDDTLLTSDI
+517 KFGGDSKLLDSQVDI
-531 NLQTA
+531 QTA
-536 LADADKSVKDNLV
+536 LADADKSVRDNLV
-549 SQPKNMLAAFK
+549 SQPKNMLTAFK

-613 SADASGVLAGLSLG
+613 SADANGVLAGLSLG
-627 ANYKMGAFTHKTS
+627 TNYKMGAFTHKTS

-695 WTERSL
+695 WTEQSL

-791 HKFVFLRSGENELK
+791 HKFVFLRSGDNELK

-841 TGLNYYGGSLVMRYG
+841 TGLNYYGGSLVMRYR

>member
-1 MIWSFRTRVSRIWG
+1 
-15 FEMND
+15 MNY

-64 SVWRLRPKF
+64 SVWRFRPKF

-87 LGADFAFGIDI
+87 LRCGLEFNIKRNFLFLIIFLGFFTNTLKADYTG
-98 PDHTLPNTIT
+98 TLPSSIT
-108 LRAGEQRTDT
+108 LAGGKSETHK
-118 AISSPSGVWEA
+118 AIADCSSKWECTFGYKPPGGGYDFTYSTSGS
-129 NTFEYRDGSEGS
+129 GSS
-141 NLTLNGGAGSKY
+141 TLTLNLTLPPNPNSQKTTTPFYMNNTTINPNSNLVLNNFNSILLEYTMSITNATLTFNGNSASNSTIFQMSFKANVVLNDNATLKVKANRFLNQNKVSISNSTLDITATSVLSHNEITNNGGKVS
-153 TLKINDDKTTF
+153 INGNF
-164 YAKNFTIGQDTK
+164 Y
-176 LELNHFHTINF
+176 
-187 AGDVNVGA
+187 NVGQKEAFGAASPSSVA
-195 NSEFT
+195 NF
-200 IINSGNTLTS
+200 I
-210 AQGSEFGKRSKI
+210 
-222 RFGNKNTKFT
+222 
-232 LGENSKVLF
+232 
-241 TYTLFFMSD
+241 
-250 AEITLSTNSSLDI
+250 
-263 ISANAARFQNTFT
+263 
-276 NNGGTVTFGGIV
+276 NNGGTVTITGNMLNGGQL
-288 GNSMVKTNVYNIGS
+288 NTNTLCQISGCGG
-302 PASKDVNA
+302 
-310 KNTTATFTNNNG
+310 G
-322 NITVNGDFYNGG
+322 NITINGG
-334 KALTD
+334 SMSV
-339 ISGAMIET
+339 SGQ
-347 FDPPFGGGGNL
+347 L
-358 VLKGGT
+358 VSQGKDGQNSSIQIYG
-364 MRVTGKL
+364 GKL
-371 VSQRGGTEYYGG
+371 VVGQG
-383 ELRDVQNSTISIYGA
+383 LQN
-398 TLIVG
+398 
-403 GGLENKQGS
+403 KDGS
-412 TITFGVLNGK
+412 TITFGMGNGT
-422 MGELKGNLTNE
+422 MGLLKGNLNNE
-433 SGVVAVDIKGVNL
+433 NGVVRIDMTNAKVGQSYTVLQGNL
-446 GQNYQ
+446 IGLQDSQVQ
-451 IISGTIKGLGNDD
+451 IINNPNPDFLTAAYQNGNVYLARKGTTPPDPTKPPTPNPKPDPNDEFNKYKNSLLDNEKDIYKALASKFGNDD
-464 IQIINPNS
+464 NELLGQVRHLK
-472 QFFST
+472 T
-477 SFNNGTLTITKATNA
+477 TITETNKAI
-492 NGQTKFDEYK
+492 Q
-502 NGLNANLNSI
+502 
-512 LNAMS
+512 
-517 FKFGDDDTLLTSDI
+517 
-531 NLQTA
+531 
-536 LADADKSVKDNLV
+536 DNLV

-613 SADASGVLAGLSLG
+613 SADMNGVLAGLSLG

-826 KRFKLNAEGFLRHYD
+826 KRFKLNAESFLRHYD

>member
-1 MIWSFRTRVSRIWG
+1 
-15 FEMND
+15 MNY
-20 RLQNAEKTSGFT
+20 RLQNTDKTSGFT
-32 INAHQKCLKFDDK
+32 INTHQMCLKFDDK

-87 LGADFAFGIDI
+87 LRCGLEFNIKRNFVFFVAFLGIFTSALKADYTG
-98 PDHTLPNTIT
+98 TLPPSIT
-108 LRAGEQRTDT
+108 LAGGKSETHK
-118 AISSPSGVWEA
+118 AIADCSSVWEC
-129 NTFEYRDGSEGS
+129 TFGYKPPGGGYDFTYSTSGSGS
-141 NLTLNGGAGSKY
+141 STLTLNLTLPPNPNSQKTTTPFYMNNTTINPNSNLVLNGFNSILLEYKMSITNASLTFNSANSTTIFQTSYKANVVLSNNATLKVSANRFLNQNKISISNSTLDISATSVFSYNEITNNGGKVS
-153 TLKINDDKTTF
+153 INGNF
-164 YAKNFTIGQDTK
+164 Y
-176 LELNHFHTINF
+176 
-187 AGDVNVGA
+187 NVGQKEAFGAASPSSVA
-195 NSEFT
+195 NF
-200 IINSGNTLTS
+200 I
-210 AQGSEFGKRSKI
+210 
-222 RFGNKNTKFT
+222 
-232 LGENSKVLF
+232 
-241 TYTLFFMSD
+241 
-250 AEITLSTNSSLDI
+250 
-263 ISANAARFQNTFT
+263 
-276 NNGGTVTFGGIV
+276 NNGGTVTIT
-288 GNSMVKTNVYNIGS
+288 GNML
-302 PASKDVNA
+302 
-310 KNTTATFTNNNG
+310 
-322 NITVNGDFYNGG
+322 NGG
-334 KALTD
+334 QLNTNTLCQ
-339 ISGAMIET
+339 ISGC
-347 FDPPFGGGGNL
+347 GGGNIIIDGGL
-358 VLKGGT
+358 MSVSGQLISQGKDGQNSSIQIKGGT
-364 MRVTGKL
+364 LKVTG
-371 VSQRGGTEYYGG
+371 
-383 ELRDVQNSTISIYGA
+383 
-398 TLIVG
+398 
-403 GGLENKQGS
+403 GLYNKDGS
-412 TITFGVLNGK
+412 TLTFGVRNGI
-422 MGELKGNLTNE
+422 MGKLQGNLTNQNGVVKVDLKGINTAGTHQIITGTITGLTNVDITNTPNPAFLTSTYKDGSVSITQAGGGSGGE
-433 SGVVAVDIKGVNL
+433 SGG
-446 GQNYQ
+446 G
-451 IISGTIKGLGNDD
+451 SGGGGS
-464 IQIINPNS
+464 PS
-472 QFFST
+472 
-477 SFNNGTLTITKATNA
+477 
-492 NGQTKFDEYK
+492 KFDEFKSSLNK
-502 NGLNANLNSI
+502 NEQGIVSALS
-512 LNAMS
+512 S
-517 FKFGDDDTLLTSDI
+517 KFGGDLPLLTNVENI
-531 NLQTA
+531 ETA

-549 SQPKNMLAAFK
+549 SQPQNMLTAFK

-581 GAVRFDNG
+581 GAVRLDNG
-589 RRVRALQAKPNVE
+589 KRVRALQAKPNVE

-613 SADASGVLAGLSLG
+613 SADANGVLAGLSLG
-627 ANYKMGAFTHKTS
+627 TNYKMGAFTHKTS

-695 WTERSL
+695 WTEQSL

-724 KLSFKPFV
+724 RLSFKPFV

-841 TGLNYYGGSLVMRYG
+841 TGLNYYGGSLVMRYR

>member
-1 MIWSFRTRVSRIWG
+1 MKKALFLYIIFISVLSAQYTNRLPATLTLKAGDNKTEDAIADCTSPWECIFNADKNSNGYSFTYNTTGATTSTLTLNAKLPPNPQSKDKNIPFYASTLTVNKNSTLVLNG
-15 FEMND
+15 FES
-20 RLQNAEKTSGFT
+20 LSIQNALNINGGSLRYSHNTDTSGFGLPT
-32 INAHQKCLKFDDK
+32 NARATLSNNALFEINA
-45 TPKNA
+45 
-50 LKFMQKMRQIFSEL
+50 
-64 SVWRLRPKF
+64 
-73 YLKKPCVSLFVVGV
+73 
-87 LGADFAFGIDI
+87 
-98 PDHTLPNTIT
+98 
-108 LRAGEQRTDT
+108 
-118 AISSPSGVWEA
+118 
-129 NTFEYRDGSEGS
+129 
-141 NLTLNGGAGSKY
+141 
-153 TLKINDDKTTF
+153 
-164 YAKNFTIGQDTK
+164 
-176 LELNHFHTINF
+176 
-187 AGDVNVGA
+187 
-195 NSEFT
+195 
-200 IINSGNTLTS
+200 
-210 AQGSEFGKRSKI
+210 GK
-222 RFGNKNTKFT
+222 
-232 LGENSKVLF
+232 
-241 TYTLFFMSD
+241 
-250 AEITLSTNSSLDI
+250 
-263 ISANAARFQNTFT
+263 FT
-276 NNGGTVTFGGIV
+276 NNGTITLSNQSTLNINTQGG
-288 GNSMVKTNVYNIGS
+288 NKTNNYGS
-302 PASKDVNA
+302 I
-310 KNTTATFTNNNG
+310 TNNNS
-322 NITVNGDFYNGG
+322 NITVKNDLWNLGQKPALGAASPSSVATITNTDGTITIGGNLYNGG
-334 KALTD
+334 QNFSNNVQFCQ
-339 ISGAMIET
+339 IG
-347 FDPPFGGGGNL
+347 FCGGGNIIIN
-358 VLKGGT
+358 GGL
-364 MRVTGKL
+364 MSVSGQLISQGKDGQN
-371 VSQRGGTEYYGG
+371 SSIQIYGG
-383 ELRDVQNSTISIYGA
+383 
-398 TLIVG
+398 TLIVK
-403 GGLENKQGS
+403 GGLENKQDS
-412 TITFGVLNGK
+412 TLTFGVRNGI
-422 MGELKGNLTNE
+422 MGKLQGNLTNQN
-433 SGVVAVDIKGVNL
+433 GVVKVDLKGINTAGTHQIITGTITGLTNVDITNTPNPAFLTSTYKDGSVSITQA
-446 GQNYQ
+446 GGG
-451 IISGTIKGLGNDD
+451 SGGGGSGGGSGGGGS
-464 IQIINPNS
+464 PS
-472 QFFST
+472 
-477 SFNNGTLTITKATNA
+477 
-492 NGQTKFDEYK
+492 KFDEFKSSLNK
-502 NGLNANLNSI
+502 NEQGIANALS
-512 LNAMS
+512 S
-517 FKFGDDDTLLTSDI
+517 KFGGDLPLLTSVENI
-531 NLQTA
+531 ETA

-613 SADASGVLAGLSLG
+613 SADANGVLAGLSLG

-695 WTERSL
+695 WTEQSL

-724 KLSFKPFV
+724 RLSFKPFV

-841 TGLNYYGGSLVMRYG
+841 TGLNYYGGSLVMRYR

>member
-1 MIWSFRTRVSRIWG
+1 
-15 FEMND
+15 MNY

-32 INAHQKCLKFDDK
+32 INTHQKCLKFDDK

-64 SVWRLRPKF
+64 SVWRFRPKF
-73 YLKKPCVSLFVVGV
+73 YLKKPCVSLFIVGV
-87 LGADFAFGIDI
+87 LRCGLEFNIKRNFVFFVAFLGIFTSALKADYTGII
-98 PDHTLPNTIT
+98 KPSSIT
-108 LRAGEQRTDT
+108 LAGGVTQTHNAIADCNRYDCTFGYQNDKGVDFTYATSGSGKSSLTLNAILPQNPPST
-118 AISSPSGVWEA
+118 AEKTIKFYMN
-129 NTFEYRDGSEGS
+129 NTTIKPNS
-141 NLTLNGGAGSKY
+141 NLTLN
-153 TLKINDDKTTF
+153 
-164 YAKNFTIGQDTK
+164 NFNSIL
-176 LELNHFHTINF
+176 LERTMSIDNASLIFN
-187 AGDVNVGA
+187 A
-195 NSEFT
+195 NTSSTSSIFQM
-200 IINSGNTLTS
+200 NSGSRVLLTNGATL
-210 AQGSEFGKRSKI
+210 E
-222 RFGNKNTKFT
+222 
-232 LGENSKVLF
+232 
-241 TYTLFFMSD
+241 
-250 AEITLSTNSSLDI
+250 
-263 ISANAARFQNTFT
+263 
-276 NNGGTVTFGGIV
+276 
-288 GNSMVKTNVYNIGS
+288 
-302 PASKDVNA
+302 VNA
-310 KNTTATFTNNNG
+310 RQFLNREVVSVSKSTLNITATTATRSYNTIQNDGGSITING
-322 NITVNGDFYNGG
+322 NFYNLGQKVVNYSTTSSVANFTSTDGQITINGNFYNGG
-334 KALTD
+334 QLPESLLVT
-339 ISGAMIET
+339 SG
-347 FDPPFGGGGNL
+347 DCRVGGCGGGNITINGGSMSVSGQL
-358 VLKGGT
+358 ISQGKDGQNSSIEIKGGT
-364 MRVTGKL
+364 LKVTG
-371 VSQRGGTEYYGG
+371 
-383 ELRDVQNSTISIYGA
+383 
-398 TLIVG
+398 
-403 GGLENKQGS
+403 GLYNKDGS
-412 TITFGVLNGK
+412 TLTFGVRNGI
-422 MGELKGNLTNE
+422 MGKLQGNLTNQN
-433 SGVVAVDIKGVNL
+433 GVVKVDLKGINTAGTHQIITGTITGLTNVDITNTPNPAFLTSTYKDGSVSITQV
-446 GQNYQ
+446 GGG
-451 IISGTIKGLGNDD
+451 SGGGGSGGGSGGGGS
-464 IQIINPNS
+464 PS
-472 QFFST
+472 
-477 SFNNGTLTITKATNA
+477 
-492 NGQTKFDEYK
+492 KFDEFKSSLNK
-502 NGLNANLNSI
+502 NEQGIVSALS
-512 LNAMS
+512 S
-517 FKFGDDDTLLTSDI
+517 KFGGDLPLLTNVENI
-531 NLQTA
+531 ETA

-549 SQPKNMLAAFK
+549 SQPKNMLTAFK

-613 SADASGVLAGLSLG
+613 SADANGVLAGLSLG
-627 ANYKMGAFTHKTS
+627 TNYKMGAFTHKTS

-695 WTERSL
+695 WTEKSL

-715 LVAGARYGK
+715 LLAGARYGK

-841 TGLNYYGGSLVMRYG
+841 TGLNYYGGSLVMRYR

>member
-1 MIWSFRTRVSRIWG
+1 
-15 FEMND
+15 MNY
-20 RLQNAEKTSGFT
+20 RLQNADKTSGFT
-32 INAHQKCLKFDDK
+32 INTHQKCLKFDDK

-87 LGADFAFGIDI
+87 LRCGLEFNIKKNFVFFVAFLGIFTSALKADYTGI
-98 PDHTLPNTIT
+98 LPPSIT
-108 LRAGEQRTDT
+108 LAGGKSETHK
-118 AISSPSGVWEA
+118 AIADCSSTWECTFGYKPPGGGYDFTYSTSG
-129 NTFEYRDGSEGS
+129 NGSS
-141 NLTLNGGAGSKY
+141 TLMLNLTLPPNPNSQKTTTPFYMNNTTINPNSNLILNNFNSILLEYTMSITNATLTFNGNSASNSTIFQMSFKANVVLNDNATLKVKANRFLNQNKVSINNSTLDITATSVLSHNEITNNGGKVSISGNLY
-153 TLKINDDKTTF
+153 
-164 YAKNFTIGQDTK
+164 
-176 LELNHFHTINF
+176 
-187 AGDVNVGA
+187 NVGQKEAFGAASPSSVA
-195 NSEFT
+195 NF
-200 IINSGNTLTS
+200 I
-210 AQGSEFGKRSKI
+210 
-222 RFGNKNTKFT
+222 
-232 LGENSKVLF
+232 
-241 TYTLFFMSD
+241 
-250 AEITLSTNSSLDI
+250 
-263 ISANAARFQNTFT
+263 
-276 NNGGTVTFGGIV
+276 NNGGTVTIT
-288 GNSMVKTNVYNIGS
+288 GNML
-302 PASKDVNA
+302 
-310 KNTTATFTNNNG
+310 
-322 NITVNGDFYNGG
+322 NGG
-334 KALTD
+334 QLNTNTLCQ
-339 ISGAMIET
+339 ISGC
-347 FDPPFGGGGNL
+347 GGGNIAIN
-358 VLKGGT
+358 GGS
-364 MRVTGKL
+364 MSVSGQLISQGKDGQN
-371 VSQRGGTEYYGG
+371 SSIKIYGG
-383 ELRDVQNSTISIYGA
+383 K
-398 TLIVG
+398 LIVG
-403 GGLENKQGS
+403 QGLQNKDGS
-412 TITFGVLNGK
+412 TLTFGVLNGK
-422 MGELKGNLTNE
+422 MGEFQGALKNE
-433 SGVVAVDIKGVNL
+433 GGVVAVDRTGASLNTPYKIINGSANIDSVNL
-446 GQNYQ
+446 V
-451 IISGTIKGLGNDD
+451 GT
-464 IQIINPNS
+464 NS
-472 QFFST
+472 QFFT
-477 SFNNGTLTITKATNA
+477 ATYNNGTVTITDGSGGGGGSGGGSSGGGSGGNV
-492 NGQTKFDEYK
+492 KFNEWQK
-502 NGLNANLNSI
+502 TLSENEQGIVSVLS
-512 LNAMS
+512 S
-517 FKFGDDDTLLTSDI
+517 KFGGDSKLLDSQVDI
-531 NLQTA
+531 QTA

-613 SADASGVLAGLSLG
+613 SADANGVLAGLSLG
-627 ANYKMGAFTHKTS
+627 TNYKMGAFTHKTS

-695 WTERSL
+695 WTEQSL

-715 LVAGARYGK
+715 LLAGARYGK

-841 TGLNYYGGSLVMRYG
+841 TGLNYYGGSLVMRYR

>member
-1 MIWSFRTRVSRIWG
+1 
-15 FEMND
+15 MNY

-32 INAHQKCLKFDDK
+32 INTHQMCLKFDDK

-73 YLKKPCVSLFVVGV
+73 YLKKPCVSLFVVGILRCGLEFNIKRNFV
-87 LGADFAFGIDI
+87 FFVAFLGIFTSALKADYTG
-98 PDHTLPNTIT
+98 TLPSSIT
-108 LRAGEQRTDT
+108 LAGGKSETHK
-118 AISSPSGVWEA
+118 AIADCSSTWECTFGYKPPGGGYDFTYSTSG
-129 NTFEYRDGSEGS
+129 NGSS
-141 NLTLNGGAGSKY
+141 TLTLNLTLPPNPNSQKTTTPFYMNNTTINPNSNLILNNFNSILLEYTMSITNATLTFNGNSASNSTIFQMSFKANVVLNDNATLKVKANRFLNQNKVSISNSTLDITATSVLSHNEITNNGGKVSISGNLY
-153 TLKINDDKTTF
+153 
-164 YAKNFTIGQDTK
+164 
-176 LELNHFHTINF
+176 
-187 AGDVNVGA
+187 NVGQKEAFGAASPSSVA
-195 NSEFT
+195 NF
-200 IINSGNTLTS
+200 I
-210 AQGSEFGKRSKI
+210 
-222 RFGNKNTKFT
+222 
-232 LGENSKVLF
+232 
-241 TYTLFFMSD
+241 
-250 AEITLSTNSSLDI
+250 
-263 ISANAARFQNTFT
+263 
-276 NNGGTVTFGGIV
+276 NNGGTVTITGNMLNGGQL
-288 GNSMVKTNVYNIGS
+288 NTNTLCQISGCGG
-302 PASKDVNA
+302 
-310 KNTTATFTNNNG
+310 G
-322 NITVNGDFYNGG
+322 NITINGG
-334 KALTD
+334 SMSV
-339 ISGAMIET
+339 SGQ
-347 FDPPFGGGGNL
+347 L
-358 VLKGGT
+358 VSQGKDGQNSSIKIYG
-364 MRVTGKL
+364 GKL
-371 VSQRGGTEYYGG
+371 VVGQG
-383 ELRDVQNSTISIYGA
+383 LQN
-398 TLIVG
+398 
-403 GGLENKQGS
+403 KDGS
-412 TITFGVLNGK
+412 TLTFGVLNGK
-422 MGELKGNLTNE
+422 MGEFQGALKNE
-433 SGVVAVDIKGVNL
+433 GGVVAVDRTGASLNTPYKIINGSANIDSVNL
-446 GQNYQ
+446 
-451 IISGTIKGLGNDD
+451 IGT
-464 IQIINPNS
+464 NS
-472 QFFST
+472 QFFT
-477 SFNNGTLTITKATNA
+477 ATYNNGTVTITDGSGGGGGSGGGSSGGGSGGNV
-492 NGQTKFDEYK
+492 KFNEWQK
-502 NGLNANLNSI
+502 TLSENEQGIVSVLS
-512 LNAMS
+512 S
-517 FKFGDDDTLLTSDI
+517 KFGGDSKLLDSQVDV
-531 NLQTA
+531 QTA

-613 SADASGVLAGLSLG
+613 SADANGVLAGLSLG
-627 ANYKMGAFTHKTS
+627 TNYKMGAFTHKTS

-695 WTERSL
+695 WTEQSL

-724 KLSFKPFV
+724 RLSFKPFV

-791 HKFVFLRSGENELK
+791 HKFVFLRSGDNELK

-841 TGLNYYGGSLVMRYG
+841 TGLNYYGGSLVMRYS